1 MHYKKMKRVLAAA
14 CAAAVT
20 ASGFCPAAPVMAEEV
35 YSAEDAADSSVQPQA
50 SKETEAEDSTENMVL
65 YWSDDLEETTAV
77 SGTAANYWSD
87 GTAAKNWT
95 GLWQAKAFT
104 NEKAVISL
112 DRETF
117 ASGSQSVHYS
127 STDASGRISVSLGSA
142 LQNVDFTKNYIL
154 RARVKAENVTVSG
167 NNGFYMRGKANN
179 VTITPEGTR
188 VNGTT
193 DGWITY
199 EVPLRNLAAV
209 GGAQSG
215 SLALEIFFDYLTGDV
230 WFDSIE
236 LWQDYQIS
244 LSETE
249 KTIKP
254 GESFQLEVECDS
266 EEVDLSKVTWS
277 SSNPEAV
284 SVDENGMIT
293 AEKLGTAVITAK
305 LDDSHTAACTVQV
318 DDPEM
323 MAPQYAKMRS
333 RWTDRLTGNGSS
345 ITDDEDFQTS
355 MESMAQDAE
364 EAMENMADIPADGSH
379 VDALWSDLDLEIKY
393 VATSDASYT
402 EDLNTAYT
410 RLQAMATAYAA
421 ENCRLY
427 HDEDLKERI
436 LYALE
441 WLYDNGYNENYNV
454 EKQLYGNW
462 WHWEIGIPQALG
474 STVILMYDDLS
485 QEQIDKF
492 YATLYRFNQDPTV
505 VYKVQ
510 GWGTMEMTSAN
521 LMDTSLVAALR
532 SAIGNTQDG
541 IGAAVNALGTV
552 TGFVTEGDG
561 FYEDG
566 SCIQHSNLA
575 YTGGYGLTLLK
586 GIERI
591 LLLSN
596 DTAWQASADDLE
608 SVYTWIWEGY
618 RPLFADGAMMDMVS
632 GRSIARPSHTELE
645 TGRGILEAVV
655 LLADGAPEDR
665 KEQLLSFAKKQVL
678 AGAENLDTFYS
689 GMEASSMIAAKQ
701 LAADESLEA
710 DDGTPYT
717 KIFGSMDKAAV
728 HREGYTL
735 GISMFS
741 SRTGNFEYMNKEN
754 SKGWHI
760 SDGALFLY
768 NGDTGQFSNNYW
780 NTIDPHR
787 LPGITTDHTEGT
799 NYESGL
805 AYTSDKDYAGGSS
818 VDDLYATIAM
828 DFHGQNTD
836 LTAKKAWFAFDDE
849 VVALGTDISGITKD
863 TETIIENK
871 QIRDDGSNTL
881 VVDGEEAQAELGE
894 SGAAGAEY
902 AWIEGNNGTDSIGYY
917 FPEGEDLEI
926 KREARTGSFQDI
938 NGAVADGAAGSE
950 DVTRDYLSLAVS
962 HGDGTEGGAED
973 YAYVLL
979 PGRTKEQTAEYAS
992 GSEIEIISNTA
1003 EVQAAADRSSG
1014 VSGYQFWTAAS
1025 AGNVS
1030 ADQASSVTMKEEDGT
1045 LKLGISDPSQTQDSV
1060 TIHVSGYKNLQY
1072 VDGDQE
1078 VSVNVT
1084 ADGADITVDTSAAA
1098 GESFEL
1104 TLSYDAEKPETA
1116 VSTALLEYAIELAK
1130 DADLTDVVPAV
1141 VEKFNAA
1148 LANAEEIVE
1157 KVKAGDTSVTQ
1168 EMVEESWQELVRVMQ
1183 YLSFKQGDKTN
1194 LNKVIAMAESL
1205 DLGRYLLA
1213 GQDAFAE
1220 ALDGARA
1227 VAADENAMEKEIEQ
1241 AWKQLLDAMGNLRLK
1256 PDKGLLEELISQAQS
1271 VDTEAYTEE
1280 SVQALT
1286 AALADATAVF
1296 DNDQADKEQV
1306 EEAQSALKAALAGL
1320 TAKTEAGGSDTA
1332 GADTDTG
1339 NSGTGTAGSGNGTE
1353 STEAGGRDTGSTG
1366 SGSAGTVNSSADR
1379 AVKTGDSS
1387 PAVPLYAAAAALA
1400 LACAAGSGLG
1410 KQADRGRKESK
1421 DKE

>member
-1 MHYKKMKRVLAAA
+1 M
-14 CAAAVT
+14 
-20 ASGFCPAAPVMAEEV
+20 
-35 YSAEDAADSSVQPQA
+35 
-50 SKETEAEDSTENMVL
+50 
-65 YWSDDLEETTAV
+65 
-77 SGTAANYWSD
+77 
-87 GTAAKNWT
+87 
-95 GLWQAKAFT
+95 
-104 NEKAVISL
+104 
-112 DRETF
+112 
-117 ASGSQSVHYS
+117 
-127 STDASGRISVSLGSA
+127 
-142 LQNVDFTKNYIL
+142 
-154 RARVKAENVTVSG
+154 
-167 NNGFYMRGKANN
+167 
-179 VTITPEGTR
+179 
-188 VNGTT
+188 
-193 DGWITY
+193 
-199 EVPLRNLAAV
+199 
-209 GGAQSG
+209 
-215 SLALEIFFDYLTGDV
+215 

-254 GESFQLEVECDS
+254 GESFQLEVQCDS

-277 SSNPEAV
+277 SSNPDAV

-293 AEKLGTAVITAK
+293 AEALGTAVITAK
-305 LDDSHTAACTVQV
+305 LDESHTASCTVQV

-323 MAPQYAKMRS
+323 LAPQYAEMRS
-333 RWTDRLTGNGSS
+333 RWTERLTGNGSS

-355 MESMAQDAE
+355 METMAQDAE
-364 EAMENMADIPADGSH
+364 DAMENMADIPADGSH

-427 HDEDLKERI
+427 HNEDLKERI

-474 STVILMYDDLS
+474 STVILMYEDLT

-541 IGAAVNALGTV
+541 IGPAVNALGTV

-645 TGRGILEAVV
+645 TGRGILEAIV

-701 LAADESLEA
+701 LAADDSVEA

-717 KIFGSMDKAAV
+717 KIFGSMDKATI

-754 SKGWHI
+754 TKGWHI

-768 NGDTGQFSNNYW
+768 NGDAGQFSNNYW

-818 VDDLYATIAM
+818 VEDLYATIAM

-871 QIRDDGSNTL
+871 QIRDDGSNAL
-881 VVDGEEAQAELGE
+881 VVDGEETQAELGE
-894 SGAAGAEY
+894 SSAAGVEY
-902 AWIEGNNGTDSIGYY
+902 AWIEGNSGNDSIGYY

-962 HGDGTEGGAED
+962 HGDGTEEGAED

-979 PGRTKEQTAEYAS
+979 PGRTEEETAEYAS

-1014 VSGYQFWTAAS
+1014 ASGYQFWTAAS

-1078 VSVNVT
+1078 AVVNAT
-1084 ADGADITVDTSAAA
+1084 EDGVDITVDTSAGA
-1098 GESFEL
+1098 GKTYEL
-1104 TLSYDAEKPETA
+1104 TLTYEEEGAETS

-1148 LANAEEIVE
+1148 LSNAEEIVE
-1157 KVKAGDTSVTQ
+1157 KVKAGDTSITQ
-1168 EMVEESWQELVRVMQ
+1168 EMVDESWQELVRAMQ

-1205 DLGRYLLA
+1205 DLDGYLLA
-1213 GQDAFAE
+1213 GQDVFTE
-1220 ALDGARA
+1220 ALDSARA
-1227 VAADENAMEKEIEQ
+1227 VAADENAMEKEIEE
-1241 AWKQLLDAMGNLRLK
+1241 AWKQLLAAMGDLRLK
-1256 PDKGLLEELISQAQS
+1256 PDKELLDNLISQAQS
-1271 VDTEAYTEE
+1271 IDTSVYTEE

-1286 AALADATAVF
+1286 AALAEAAAVF
-1296 DNDQADKEQV
+1296 EDDQADKDQV
-1306 EEAQSALKAALAGL
+1306 TEAETALKAALEGLIESDKADENAGN
-1320 TAKTEAGGSDTA
+1320 G
-1332 GADTDTG
+1332 GADTGSSDDGSADAG
-1339 NSGTGTAGSGNGTE
+1339 NTDAGNAGAGNAGSGN
-1353 STEAGGRDTGSTG
+1353 ANTGNKDG
-1366 SGSAGTVNSSADR
+1366 QSGSAQNTDR
-1379 AVKTGDSS
+1379 AAKTGDSF
-1387 PAVPLYAAAAALA
+1387 PTVPLYAAAAALA
-1400 LACAAGSGLG
+1400 LACAAGLGLR
-1410 KQADRGRKESK
+1410 KQADRGRKESE
-1421 DKE
+1421 DKK

>member
-1 MHYKKMKRVLAAA
+1 M
-14 CAAAVT
+14 
-20 ASGFCPAAPVMAEEV
+20 
-35 YSAEDAADSSVQPQA
+35 
-50 SKETEAEDSTENMVL
+50 
-65 YWSDDLEETTAV
+65 
-77 SGTAANYWSD
+77 
-87 GTAAKNWT
+87 
-95 GLWQAKAFT
+95 
-104 NEKAVISL
+104 
-112 DRETF
+112 
-117 ASGSQSVHYS
+117 
-127 STDASGRISVSLGSA
+127 
-142 LQNVDFTKNYIL
+142 
-154 RARVKAENVTVSG
+154 
-167 NNGFYMRGKANN
+167 
-179 VTITPEGTR
+179 
-188 VNGTT
+188 
-193 DGWITY
+193 
-199 EVPLRNLAAV
+199 
-209 GGAQSG
+209 
-215 SLALEIFFDYLTGDV
+215 

-254 GESFQLEVECDS
+254 GESFQLEVQCDS
-266 EEVDLSKVTWS
+266 EKVDLSKVTWS
-277 SSNPEAV
+277 SSNPDAV

-293 AEKLGTAVITAK
+293 AEALGTAVITAK
-305 LDDSHTAACTVQV
+305 LDESHTASCTVQV

-323 MAPQYAKMRS
+323 LAPQYAEMRS
-333 RWTDRLTGNGSS
+333 RWTERLTGNGSS

-355 MESMAQDAE
+355 METMAQDAE
-364 EAMENMADIPADGSH
+364 DAMENMADIPADGSH

-427 HDEDLKERI
+427 HNEDLKERI

-474 STVILMYDDLS
+474 STVILMYEDLT

-645 TGRGILEAVV
+645 TGRGILEAIV

-701 LAADESLEA
+701 LAADDSVEA

-717 KIFGSMDKAAV
+717 KIFGSMDKATI

-754 SKGWHI
+754 TKGWHI

-768 NGDTGQFSNNYW
+768 NGDAGQFSNNYW

-818 VDDLYATIAM
+818 VEDLYATIAM

-871 QIRDDGSNTL
+871 QIRDDGSNAL
-881 VVDGEEAQAELGE
+881 VVDGEETQAELGE
-894 SGAAGAEY
+894 SSAAGVEY
-902 AWIEGNNGTDSIGYY
+902 AWIEENSGTDSIGYY

-962 HGDGTEGGAED
+962 HGDGTEEGAED

-979 PGRTKEQTAEYAS
+979 PGRTEEETAEYAS

-1014 VSGYQFWTAAS
+1014 ASGYQFWTAAS

-1078 VSVNVT
+1078 AVVNAT
-1084 ADGADITVDTSAAA
+1084 EDGVDITVDTSAGA
-1098 GESFEL
+1098 GKTYEL
-1104 TLSYDAEKPETA
+1104 TLTYEEEGAETS

-1148 LANAEEIVE
+1148 LSNAEEIVE
-1157 KVKAGDTSVTQ
+1157 KVKAGDTSITQ
-1168 EMVEESWQELVRVMQ
+1168 EMVDESWQELVRAMQ

-1205 DLGRYLLA
+1205 DLDGYLLA
-1213 GQDAFAE
+1213 GQDVFTE
-1220 ALDGARA
+1220 ALDSARA
-1227 VAADENAMEKEIEQ
+1227 VAADENAMEKEIEE
-1241 AWKQLLDAMGNLRLK
+1241 AWKQLLAAMGDLRLK
-1256 PDKGLLEELISQAQS
+1256 PDKELLDNLISQAQS
-1271 VDTEAYTEE
+1271 IDTSVYTEE

-1286 AALADATAVF
+1286 AALAEAAAVF
-1296 DNDQADKEQV
+1296 EDDQADKDQV
-1306 EEAQSALKAALAGL
+1306 TEAETALKAALEGLIESDKADENAGN
-1320 TAKTEAGGSDTA
+1320 G
-1332 GADTDTG
+1332 GADTGSSDDGSADAG
-1339 NSGTGTAGSGNGTE
+1339 NTDAGNAGAGNTGSGN
-1353 STEAGGRDTGSTG
+1353 ANTGNKDG
-1366 SGSAGTVNSSADR
+1366 QNGSAQNTDR
-1379 AVKTGDSS
+1379 AAKTGDSF
-1387 PAVPLYAAAAALA
+1387 PTVPLYAAAAALA
-1400 LACAAGSGLG
+1400 LACAAGSGLR
-1410 KQADRGRKESK
+1410 KQADRGRKESE
-1421 DKE
+1421 DKK

>member
-1 MHYKKMKRVLAAA
+1 M
-14 CAAAVT
+14 
-20 ASGFCPAAPVMAEEV
+20 
-35 YSAEDAADSSVQPQA
+35 
-50 SKETEAEDSTENMVL
+50 
-65 YWSDDLEETTAV
+65 
-77 SGTAANYWSD
+77 
-87 GTAAKNWT
+87 
-95 GLWQAKAFT
+95 
-104 NEKAVISL
+104 
-112 DRETF
+112 
-117 ASGSQSVHYS
+117 
-127 STDASGRISVSLGSA
+127 
-142 LQNVDFTKNYIL
+142 
-154 RARVKAENVTVSG
+154 
-167 NNGFYMRGKANN
+167 
-179 VTITPEGTR
+179 
-188 VNGTT
+188 
-193 DGWITY
+193 
-199 EVPLRNLAAV
+199 
-209 GGAQSG
+209 
-215 SLALEIFFDYLTGDV
+215 

-254 GESFQLEVECDS
+254 GESFQLEVQCDS

-277 SSNPEAV
+277 SSNPDAV

-293 AEKLGTAVITAK
+293 AEALGTAVITAK
-305 LDDSHTAACTVQV
+305 LDESHTASCTVQV

-323 MAPQYAKMRS
+323 LAPQYAEMRS
-333 RWTDRLTGNGSS
+333 RWTERLTGNGSS

-355 MESMAQDAE
+355 METMAQDAE
-364 EAMENMADIPADGSH
+364 DAMENMADIPADGSH

-427 HDEDLKERI
+427 HNEDLKERI

-474 STVILMYDDLS
+474 STVILMYEDLT

-645 TGRGILEAVV
+645 TGRGILEAIV
-655 LLADGAPEDR
+655 LLADGAPDDR
-665 KEQLLSFAKKQVL
+665 KEQLLSFAKKQML

-701 LAADESLEA
+701 LAADDSVEA

-717 KIFGSMDKAAV
+717 KIFGSMDKATI

-754 SKGWHI
+754 TKGWHI

-768 NGDTGQFSNNYW
+768 NGDAGQFSNNYW

-818 VDDLYATIAM
+818 VEDLYATIAM

-871 QIRDDGSNTL
+871 QIRDDGSNAL
-881 VVDGEEAQAELGE
+881 VVDGEETQAELGE
-894 SGAAGAEY
+894 SSAAGVEY
-902 AWIEGNNGTDSIGYY
+902 AWIEGNSGTDSIGYY

-962 HGDGTEGGAED
+962 HGDGTEEGAED

-979 PGRTKEQTAEYAS
+979 PGRTEEETAEYAS

-1014 VSGYQFWTAAS
+1014 ASGYQFWTAAS

-1078 VSVNVT
+1078 AVVNAT
-1084 ADGADITVDTSAAA
+1084 EDGVDITVDTSAGA
-1098 GESFEL
+1098 GKTYEL
-1104 TLSYDAEKPETA
+1104 TLTYEEEGAETS

-1148 LANAEEIVE
+1148 LSNAEEIVE

-1168 EMVEESWQELVRVMQ
+1168 EMVDESWQELVRAMQ

-1205 DLGRYLLA
+1205 DLDGYLLA
-1213 GQDAFAE
+1213 GQDVFTE
-1220 ALDGARA
+1220 ALDSARA
-1227 VAADENAMEKEIEQ
+1227 VAADENAMEKEIEE
-1241 AWKQLLDAMGNLRLK
+1241 AWKQLLAAMGDLRLK
-1256 PDKGLLEELISQAQS
+1256 PDKELLDNLISQAQS
-1271 VDTEAYTEE
+1271 IDTSVYTEE

-1286 AALADATAVF
+1286 AALAEAAAVF
-1296 DNDQADKEQV
+1296 EDDQADKDQV
-1306 EEAQSALKAALAGL
+1306 TEAETALKAALEGLIESDKADENAGN
-1320 TAKTEAGGSDTA
+1320 G
-1332 GADTDTG
+1332 GADTGSSDDGSADAG
-1339 NSGTGTAGSGNGTE
+1339 NTDAGNAGAGNTGSGN
-1353 STEAGGRDTGSTG
+1353 ANTGNKDG
-1366 SGSAGTVNSSADR
+1366 QNGSAQNTDR
-1379 AVKTGDSS
+1379 AAKTGDSF
-1387 PAVPLYAAAAALA
+1387 PTVPLYAAAAALA
-1400 LACAAGSGLG
+1400 LACAAGSGLR
-1410 KQADRGRKESK
+1410 KQADRGRKESE
-1421 DKE
+1421 DKK

>member
-1 MHYKKMKRVLAAA
+1 M
-14 CAAAVT
+14 
-20 ASGFCPAAPVMAEEV
+20 
-35 YSAEDAADSSVQPQA
+35 Q
-50 SKETEAEDSTENMVL
+50 
-65 YWSDDLEETTAV
+65 
-77 SGTAANYWSD
+77 
-87 GTAAKNWT
+87 
-95 GLWQAKAFT
+95 
-104 NEKAVISL
+104 
-112 DRETF
+112 
-117 ASGSQSVHYS
+117 
-127 STDASGRISVSLGSA
+127 
-142 LQNVDFTKNYIL
+142 
-154 RARVKAENVTVSG
+154 
-167 NNGFYMRGKANN
+167 
-179 VTITPEGTR
+179 
-188 VNGTT
+188 
-193 DGWITY
+193 
-199 EVPLRNLAAV
+199 
-209 GGAQSG
+209 
-215 SLALEIFFDYLTGDV
+215 
-230 WFDSIE
+230 
-236 LWQDYQIS
+236 
-244 LSETE
+244 
-249 KTIKP
+249 
-254 GESFQLEVECDS
+254 CDS

-277 SSNPEAV
+277 SSNPDAV

-293 AEKLGTAVITAK
+293 AEALGTAVITAK
-305 LDDSHTAACTVQV
+305 LDESHTASCTVQV

-323 MAPQYAKMRS
+323 LAPQYAEMRS
-333 RWTDRLTGNGSS
+333 RWTERLTGNGSS

-355 MESMAQDAE
+355 METMAQDAE
-364 EAMENMADIPADGSH
+364 DAMENMADIPADGSH

-427 HDEDLKERI
+427 HNEDLKERI

-474 STVILMYDDLS
+474 STVILMYEDLT

-645 TGRGILEAVV
+645 TGRGILEAIV

-701 LAADESLEA
+701 LAADDSVEA

-717 KIFGSMDKAAV
+717 KIFGSMDKATI

-754 SKGWHI
+754 TKGWHI

-768 NGDTGQFSNNYW
+768 NGDAGQFSNNYW

-818 VDDLYATIAM
+818 VEDLYATIAM

-871 QIRDDGSNTL
+871 QIRDDGSNAL
-881 VVDGEEAQAELGE
+881 VVDGEETQAELGE
-894 SGAAGAEY
+894 SSAAGVEY
-902 AWIEGNNGTDSIGYY
+902 AWIEGNSGTDSIGYY

-962 HGDGTEGGAED
+962 HGDGTEEGAED

-979 PGRTKEQTAEYAS
+979 PGRTEEETAEYAS

-1014 VSGYQFWTAAS
+1014 ASGYQFWTAAS

-1078 VSVNVT
+1078 AVVNAT
-1084 ADGADITVDTSAAA
+1084 EDGVDITVDTSAGA
-1098 GESFEL
+1098 GKTYEL
-1104 TLSYDAEKPETA
+1104 TLTYEEEGSETS

-1148 LANAEEIVE
+1148 LSNAEEIVE
-1157 KVKAGDTSVTQ
+1157 KVKAGDTSITQ
-1168 EMVEESWQELVRVMQ
+1168 EMVDESWQELVRAMQ

-1205 DLGRYLLA
+1205 DLDGYLLA
-1213 GQDAFAE
+1213 GQDVFTE
-1220 ALDGARA
+1220 ALDSARA
-1227 VAADENAMEKEIEQ
+1227 VAADENAMEKEIEE
-1241 AWKQLLDAMGNLRLK
+1241 AWKQLLAAMGDLRLK
-1256 PDKGLLEELISQAQS
+1256 PDKELLDNLISQAQS
-1271 VDTEAYTEE
+1271 IDTSVYTEE

-1286 AALADATAVF
+1286 AALAEAAAVF
-1296 DNDQADKEQV
+1296 EDDQADKDQV
-1306 EEAQSALKAALAGL
+1306 TEAETALKAALEGLIESDKADENAGN
-1320 TAKTEAGGSDTA
+1320 G
-1332 GADTDTG
+1332 GADTGSSDDGSADAGNTDAGNAGAGNTGSENANTG
-1339 NSGTGTAGSGNGTE
+1339 NKDGQ
-1353 STEAGGRDTGSTG
+1353 
-1366 SGSAGTVNSSADR
+1366 SGSAQNTDR
-1379 AVKTGDSS
+1379 AAKTGDSF
-1387 PAVPLYAAAAALA
+1387 PTVPLYAAAAALA
-1400 LACAAGSGLG
+1400 LACAAGSGLR
-1410 KQADRGRKESK
+1410 KQADRGRKESE
-1421 DKE
+1421 DKK

>member
-1 MHYKKMKRVLAAA
+1 M
-14 CAAAVT
+14 
-20 ASGFCPAAPVMAEEV
+20 
-35 YSAEDAADSSVQPQA
+35 
-50 SKETEAEDSTENMVL
+50 
-65 YWSDDLEETTAV
+65 
-77 SGTAANYWSD
+77 
-87 GTAAKNWT
+87 
-95 GLWQAKAFT
+95 
-104 NEKAVISL
+104 
-112 DRETF
+112 
-117 ASGSQSVHYS
+117 
-127 STDASGRISVSLGSA
+127 
-142 LQNVDFTKNYIL
+142 
-154 RARVKAENVTVSG
+154 
-167 NNGFYMRGKANN
+167 
-179 VTITPEGTR
+179 
-188 VNGTT
+188 
-193 DGWITY
+193 
-199 EVPLRNLAAV
+199 
-209 GGAQSG
+209 
-215 SLALEIFFDYLTGDV
+215 

-254 GESFQLEVECDS
+254 GESFQLEVQCDS

-277 SSNPEAV
+277 SSNQDAV

-293 AEKLGTAVITAK
+293 AEALGTAVITAK
-305 LDDSHTAACTVQV
+305 LDESHTASCTVQV

-323 MAPQYAKMRS
+323 LAPQYAEMRS
-333 RWTDRLTGNGSS
+333 RWTERLTGNGSS

-355 MESMAQDAE
+355 METMAQDAE
-364 EAMENMADIPADGSH
+364 DAMENMADIPADGSH

-427 HDEDLKERI
+427 HNEDLKERI

-474 STVILMYDDLS
+474 STVILMYEYLT

-645 TGRGILEAVV
+645 TGRGILEAIV

-701 LAADESLEA
+701 LAADDSVEA

-717 KIFGSMDKAAV
+717 KIFGSMDKATI

-754 SKGWHI
+754 TKGWHI

-768 NGDTGQFSNNYW
+768 NGDAGQFSNNYW

-818 VDDLYATIAM
+818 VEDLYATIAM

-871 QIRDDGSNTL
+871 QIRDDGSNAL
-881 VVDGEEAQAELGE
+881 VVDGEETQAELGE
-894 SGAAGAEY
+894 SSAAGVEY
-902 AWIEGNNGTDSIGYY
+902 AWIEGNSGTDSIGYY

-962 HGDGTEGGAED
+962 HGDGAED

-979 PGRTKEQTAEYAS
+979 PGRTEEETAEYAS

-1014 VSGYQFWTAAS
+1014 ASGYQFWTAAS

-1078 VSVNVT
+1078 AVVNAT
-1084 ADGADITVDTSAAA
+1084 EDGVDITVDTSAGA
-1098 GESFEL
+1098 GKTYEL
-1104 TLSYDAEKPETA
+1104 TLTYEEEGSETS

-1148 LANAEEIVE
+1148 LSNAEEIVE
-1157 KVKAGDTSVTQ
+1157 KVKAGDTSITQ
-1168 EMVEESWQELVRVMQ
+1168 EMVDESWQELVRAMQ

-1205 DLGRYLLA
+1205 DLDGYLLA
-1213 GQDAFAE
+1213 GQDVFTE
-1220 ALDGARA
+1220 ALGSARA
-1227 VAADENAMEKEIEQ
+1227 VAADENAMEKEIEE
-1241 AWKQLLDAMGNLRLK
+1241 AGKQLLAAMGDLRLK
-1256 PDKGLLEELISQAQS
+1256 PDKELLDNLISQAQS
-1271 VDTEAYTEE
+1271 IDTSVYTEE

-1286 AALADATAVF
+1286 AALAEAAAVF
-1296 DNDQADKEQV
+1296 EDDQADKDQV
-1306 EEAQSALKAALAGL
+1306 AEAETALKAALEGLIESDKADENAGN
-1320 TAKTEAGGSDTA
+1320 G
-1332 GADTDTG
+1332 GADTGSSDDGSADAGSTDAG
-1339 NSGTGTAGSGNGTE
+1339 NAGAGNAGSGN
-1353 STEAGGRDTGSTG
+1353 ANTGNKDG
-1366 SGSAGTVNSSADR
+1366 QSGSAQNTDR
-1379 AVKTGDSS
+1379 AAKTGDSF
-1387 PAVPLYAAAAALA
+1387 PTVPLYAAAAALA
-1400 LACAAGSGLG
+1400 LACAAGSGLR
-1410 KQADRGRKESK
+1410 KQADRGRKESE
-1421 DKE
+1421 DKK

>member
-1 MHYKKMKRVLAAA
+1 M
-14 CAAAVT
+14 
-20 ASGFCPAAPVMAEEV
+20 
-35 YSAEDAADSSVQPQA
+35 
-50 SKETEAEDSTENMVL
+50 
-65 YWSDDLEETTAV
+65 
-77 SGTAANYWSD
+77 
-87 GTAAKNWT
+87 
-95 GLWQAKAFT
+95 
-104 NEKAVISL
+104 
-112 DRETF
+112 
-117 ASGSQSVHYS
+117 
-127 STDASGRISVSLGSA
+127 
-142 LQNVDFTKNYIL
+142 
-154 RARVKAENVTVSG
+154 
-167 NNGFYMRGKANN
+167 
-179 VTITPEGTR
+179 
-188 VNGTT
+188 
-193 DGWITY
+193 
-199 EVPLRNLAAV
+199 
-209 GGAQSG
+209 
-215 SLALEIFFDYLTGDV
+215 

-254 GESFQLEVECDS
+254 GESFQLEVQCDS

-277 SSNPEAV
+277 SSNPDAV

-293 AEKLGTAVITAK
+293 AEALGTAVITAK
-305 LDDSHTAACTVQV
+305 LDESHTASCTVQV

-323 MAPQYAKMRS
+323 LAPQYAEMRS
-333 RWTDRLTGNGSS
+333 RWTERLTGNGSS

-355 MESMAQDAE
+355 METMAQDAE
-364 EAMENMADIPADGSH
+364 DAMENMADIPADGSH
-379 VDALWSDLDLEIKY
+379 VDAHWSDHDLENKY
-393 VATSDASYT
+393 VATSNATYT

-427 HDEDLKERI
+427 HNEDLKERI

-474 STVILMYDDLS
+474 STVILMYEDLT

-645 TGRGILEAVV
+645 TGRGILEAIV
-655 LLADGAPEDR
+655 LLADGAPDDR
-665 KEQLLSFAKKQVL
+665 KEQLLSFAKKQML

-701 LAADESLEA
+701 LAADDSVEA

-717 KIFGSMDKAAV
+717 KIFGSMDKATI

-754 SKGWHI
+754 TKGWHI

-768 NGDTGQFSNNYW
+768 NGDAGQFSNNYW

-818 VDDLYATIAM
+818 VEDLYATIAM

-871 QIRDDGSNTL
+871 QIRDDGSNAL
-881 VVDGEEAQAELGE
+881 VVDGEETQAELGE
-894 SGAAGAEY
+894 SSAAGVEY
-902 AWIEGNNGTDSIGYY
+902 AWIEGNSGTDSIGYY

-962 HGDGTEGGAED
+962 HGDGTEEGAED

-979 PGRTKEQTAEYAS
+979 PGRTEEETAEYAS

-1014 VSGYQFWTAAS
+1014 ASGYQFWTAAS

-1078 VSVNVT
+1078 AVVNAT
-1084 ADGADITVDTSAAA
+1084 EDGVDITVDTSAGA
-1098 GESFEL
+1098 GKTYEL
-1104 TLSYDAEKPETA
+1104 TLTYEEEGSETS

-1148 LANAEEIVE
+1148 LSNAEEIVE

-1168 EMVEESWQELVRVMQ
+1168 EMVDESWQELVRAMQ

-1205 DLGRYLLA
+1205 DLDGYLLA
-1213 GQDAFAE
+1213 GQDVFTE
-1220 ALDGARA
+1220 ALDSARA
-1227 VAADENAMEKEIEQ
+1227 VAADENAMEKEIEE
-1241 AWKQLLDAMGNLRLK
+1241 AWKQLLAAMGDLRLK
-1256 PDKGLLEELISQAQS
+1256 PDKELLDNLISQAQS
-1271 VDTEAYTEE
+1271 IDTSVYTEE

-1286 AALADATAVF
+1286 AALAEAAAVF
-1296 DNDQADKEQV
+1296 EDDQADKDQV
-1306 EEAQSALKAALAGL
+1306 TEAETALKAALEGLIESDKADENAGN
-1320 TAKTEAGGSDTA
+1320 G
-1332 GADTDTG
+1332 GADTGSSDDGSADAG
-1339 NSGTGTAGSGNGTE
+1339 NTDAGNAGAGNTGSGN
-1353 STEAGGRDTGSTG
+1353 ANTGNKDG
-1366 SGSAGTVNSSADR
+1366 QSGSAQNTDR
-1379 AVKTGDSS
+1379 AAKTGDSF
-1387 PAVPLYAAAAALA
+1387 PTVPLYAAAAALA
-1400 LACAAGSGLG
+1400 LACAAGSGLR
-1410 KQADRGRKESK
+1410 KQADRGRKESE
-1421 DKE
+1421 DKK

>member
-1 MHYKKMKRVLAAA
+1 M
-14 CAAAVT
+14 
-20 ASGFCPAAPVMAEEV
+20 
-35 YSAEDAADSSVQPQA
+35 
-50 SKETEAEDSTENMVL
+50 
-65 YWSDDLEETTAV
+65 
-77 SGTAANYWSD
+77 
-87 GTAAKNWT
+87 
-95 GLWQAKAFT
+95 
-104 NEKAVISL
+104 
-112 DRETF
+112 
-117 ASGSQSVHYS
+117 
-127 STDASGRISVSLGSA
+127 
-142 LQNVDFTKNYIL
+142 
-154 RARVKAENVTVSG
+154 
-167 NNGFYMRGKANN
+167 
-179 VTITPEGTR
+179 
-188 VNGTT
+188 
-193 DGWITY
+193 
-199 EVPLRNLAAV
+199 
-209 GGAQSG
+209 
-215 SLALEIFFDYLTGDV
+215 

-254 GESFQLEVECDS
+254 GESFQLEVQCDS

-277 SSNPEAV
+277 SSNPDAV

-293 AEKLGTAVITAK
+293 AEALGTAVITAK
-305 LDDSHTAACTVQV
+305 LDESHTASCTVQV

-323 MAPQYAKMRS
+323 LAPQYAEMRS
-333 RWTDRLTGNGSS
+333 RWTERLTGNGSS

-355 MESMAQDAE
+355 METMAQDAE
-364 EAMENMADIPADGSH
+364 DAMENMADIPADGSH

-427 HDEDLKERI
+427 HNEDLKERI

-474 STVILMYDDLS
+474 STVILMYEDLT

-645 TGRGILEAVV
+645 TGRGILEAIV

-701 LAADESLEA
+701 LAADDSVEA

-717 KIFGSMDKAAV
+717 KIFGSMDKATI

-754 SKGWHI
+754 TKGWHI

-768 NGDTGQFSNNYW
+768 NGDAGQFSNNYW

-818 VDDLYATIAM
+818 VEDLYATIAM

-871 QIRDDGSNTL
+871 QIRDDGSNAL
-881 VVDGEEAQAELGE
+881 VVDGEETQAELGE
-894 SGAAGAEY
+894 SNAAGVEY
-902 AWIEGNNGTDSIGYY
+902 AWIEGNSGTDSIGYY

-962 HGDGTEGGAED
+962 HGDGTEEGAED
-973 YAYVLL
+973 CAYVLL
-979 PGRTKEQTAEYAS
+979 PGRTEEETAEYAS

-1014 VSGYQFWTAAS
+1014 ASGYQFWTAAS

-1078 VSVNVT
+1078 AVVNAT
-1084 ADGADITVDTSAAA
+1084 EDGVDITVDTSAGA
-1098 GESFEL
+1098 GKTYEL
-1104 TLSYDAEKPETA
+1104 TLTYEEEGSEIS

-1148 LANAEEIVE
+1148 LSNAEEIVE

-1168 EMVEESWQELVRVMQ
+1168 EMVDESWQELVRAMQ

-1205 DLGRYLLA
+1205 DLDGYLLA
-1213 GQDAFAE
+1213 GQDVFTE
-1220 ALDGARA
+1220 ALDSARA
-1227 VAADENAMEKEIEQ
+1227 VAADENAMEKEIEE
-1241 AWKQLLDAMGNLRLK
+1241 AWKQLLAAMGDLRLK
-1256 PDKGLLEELISQAQS
+1256 PDKELLDNLISQAQS
-1271 VDTEAYTEE
+1271 IDTSVYTEE

-1286 AALADATAVF
+1286 AALAEAAAVF
-1296 DNDQADKEQV
+1296 EDDQADKDQV
-1306 EEAQSALKAALAGL
+1306 AEAETALKAALEGLIESDKADENAGN
-1320 TAKTEAGGSDTA
+1320 G
-1332 GADTDTG
+1332 GADTGSSDDGSADAG
-1339 NSGTGTAGSGNGTE
+1339 NTDAGNAGAGNAGSGN
-1353 STEAGGRDTGSTG
+1353 ANTGNKDG
-1366 SGSAGTVNSSADR
+1366 QSGSAQNTDR
-1379 AVKTGDSS
+1379 AAKTGDSF
-1387 PAVPLYAAAAALA
+1387 PTVPLYAAAAALA
-1400 LACAAGSGLG
+1400 LACAAGSGLR
-1410 KQADRGRKESK
+1410 KQADRGRKESE
-1421 DKE
+1421 DKK

>member
-1 MHYKKMKRVLAAA
+1 M
-14 CAAAVT
+14 
-20 ASGFCPAAPVMAEEV
+20 
-35 YSAEDAADSSVQPQA
+35 
-50 SKETEAEDSTENMVL
+50 
-65 YWSDDLEETTAV
+65 
-77 SGTAANYWSD
+77 
-87 GTAAKNWT
+87 
-95 GLWQAKAFT
+95 
-104 NEKAVISL
+104 
-112 DRETF
+112 
-117 ASGSQSVHYS
+117 
-127 STDASGRISVSLGSA
+127 
-142 LQNVDFTKNYIL
+142 
-154 RARVKAENVTVSG
+154 
-167 NNGFYMRGKANN
+167 
-179 VTITPEGTR
+179 
-188 VNGTT
+188 
-193 DGWITY
+193 
-199 EVPLRNLAAV
+199 
-209 GGAQSG
+209 
-215 SLALEIFFDYLTGDV
+215 

-254 GESFQLEVECDS
+254 GESFQLEVQCDS

-277 SSNPEAV
+277 SSNPDAV

-293 AEKLGTAVITAK
+293 AEALGTAVITAK
-305 LDDSHTAACTVQV
+305 LDESHTASCTVQV

-323 MAPQYAKMRS
+323 LAPQYAEMRS
-333 RWTDRLTGNGSS
+333 RWTERLTGNGSS

-355 MESMAQDAE
+355 METMAQDAE
-364 EAMENMADIPADGSH
+364 DAMENMADIPADGSH

-427 HDEDLKERI
+427 HNEDLKERI

-474 STVILMYDDLS
+474 STVILMYEDLT

-645 TGRGILEAVV
+645 TGRGILEAIV

-701 LAADESLEA
+701 LAADDSVEA

-717 KIFGSMDKAAV
+717 KIFGSMDKATI

-754 SKGWHI
+754 TKGWHI

-768 NGDTGQFSNNYW
+768 NGDAGQFSNNYW

-818 VDDLYATIAM
+818 VEDLYATIAM

-871 QIRDDGSNTL
+871 QIRDDGSNAL
-881 VVDGEEAQAELGE
+881 VVDGEEIQAELGE
-894 SGAAGAEY
+894 SSAAGVEY
-902 AWIEGNNGTDSIGYY
+902 AWIEGNSGTDSIGYY

-962 HGDGTEGGAED
+962 HGDGTEEGAED

-979 PGRTKEQTAEYAS
+979 PGRTEEETAEYAS

-1014 VSGYQFWTAAS
+1014 ASGYQFWTAAS

-1078 VSVNVT
+1078 AVVNAT
-1084 ADGADITVDTSAAA
+1084 EDGVDITVDTSAGA
-1098 GESFEL
+1098 GKTYEL
-1104 TLSYDAEKPETA
+1104 TLTYEEEGAETS

-1148 LANAEEIVE
+1148 LSNAEEIVE
-1157 KVKAGDTSVTQ
+1157 KVKAGDTSITQ
-1168 EMVEESWQELVRVMQ
+1168 EMVDESWQELVRAMQ

-1205 DLGRYLLA
+1205 DLDGYLLA
-1213 GQDAFAE
+1213 GQDVFTE
-1220 ALDGARA
+1220 ALDSARA
-1227 VAADENAMEKEIEQ
+1227 VAADENAMEKEIEE
-1241 AWKQLLDAMGNLRLK
+1241 AWKQLLAAMGDLRLK
-1256 PDKGLLEELISQAQS
+1256 PDKELLDNLISQAQS
-1271 VDTEAYTEE
+1271 IDTSVYTEE

-1286 AALADATAVF
+1286 AALAEAAAVF
-1296 DNDQADKEQV
+1296 EDDQADKDQV
-1306 EEAQSALKAALAGL
+1306 TEAETALKAALEGLIESDKADENAGN
-1320 TAKTEAGGSDTA
+1320 G
-1332 GADTDTG
+1332 GADTGSSDDGSADAG
-1339 NSGTGTAGSGNGTE
+1339 NTDAGNAGAGNAGSGN
-1353 STEAGGRDTGSTG
+1353 ANTGNKDG
-1366 SGSAGTVNSSADR
+1366 QSGSAQNTDR
-1379 AVKTGDSS
+1379 AAKTGDSF
-1387 PAVPLYAAAAALA
+1387 PTVPLYAAAAALA
-1400 LACAAGSGLG
+1400 LACAAGSGLR
-1410 KQADRGRKESK
+1410 KQADRGRKESE
-1421 DKE
+1421 DKK

>member
-1 MHYKKMKRVLAAA
+1 MKLKKVNRLLALA

-20 ASGFCPAAPVMAEEV
+20 ASGFCPAAPVKAEGTSGMAE
-35 YSAEDAADSSVQPQA
+35 AEISGQQGAGDISTQ
-50 SKETEAEDSTENMVL
+50 TEDSTENMIL
-65 YWSDDLEETTAV
+65 YWSDDLEETAAV
-77 SGTAANYWSD
+77 SGTAASYWAG

-112 DRETF
+112 DKETF

-142 LQNVDFTKNYIL
+142 LQNVDFTKNYVL
-154 RARVKAENVTVSG
+154 RAKVKAENVTVSG

-199 EVPLRNLAAV
+199 DVPLRNLESV

-215 SLALEIFFDYLTGDV
+215 ALALEIFFDYLTGDV

-254 GESFQLEVECDS
+254 GESFQLEVQCDS

-293 AEKLGTAVITAK
+293 AKKLGTAVITAK

-323 MAPQYAKMRS
+323 LAPQYEEMRS

-474 STVILMYDDLS
+474 STVILMYEDLS

-552 TGFVTEGDG
+552 TGFVTDGDG

-678 AGAENLDTFYS
+678 AGAESLDTFYS

-701 LAADESLEA
+701 LAADDSIEA

-728 HREGYTL
+728 HRDGYTL

-754 SKGWHI
+754 TKGWHI

-805 AYTSDKDYAGGSS
+805 AYTSDRDYAGGSS
-818 VDDLYATIAM
+818 VDDLYATVAM

-962 HGDGTEGGAED
+962 HGDGAED

-979 PGRTKEQTAEYAS
+979 PGRTEEETAEYAS

-1003 EVQAAADRSSG
+1003 EVQAVADRSSG
-1014 VSGYQFWTAAS
+1014 ASGYQFWTAAS

-1045 LKLGISDPSQTQDSV
+1045 LKLGVSDPSQTQDSV

-1116 VSTALLEYAIELAK
+1116 VSTAVLEYAIELAK
-1130 DADLTDVVPAV
+1130 DADLTDVVPAAA
-1141 VEKFNAA
+1141 EKFNAA

-1157 KVKAGDTSVTQ
+1157 QVKAGDTSVTQ
-1168 EMVEESWQELVRVMQ
+1168 EMVDESWQELVRAMQ

-1205 DLGRYLLA
+1205 DLDRYLLA
-1213 GQDAFAE
+1213 GQDAFTE
-1220 ALDGARA
+1220 ALDTARA
-1227 VAADENAMEKEIEQ
+1227 AAADENAMEKEIEE
-1241 AWKQLLDAMGNLRLK
+1241 AWRELLAAMGNLRLK
-1256 PDKGLLEELISQAQS
+1256 PSKELLEDLISQAQS
-1271 VDTEAYTEE
+1271 VDTAVYTEE

-1286 AALADATAVF
+1286 AALADAVAVF
-1296 DNDQADKEQV
+1296 DDDQADKEQV

-1332 GADTDTG
+1332 GADTGTG
-1339 NSGTGTAGSGNGTE
+1339 NSGTGSGTGAE
-1353 STEAGGRDTGSTG
+1353 STEAGGRDAGSTG

-1400 LACAAGSGLG
+1400 LVCAAGSGLG

>member
-1 MHYKKMKRVLAAA
+1 M
-14 CAAAVT
+14 
-20 ASGFCPAAPVMAEEV
+20 
-35 YSAEDAADSSVQPQA
+35 
-50 SKETEAEDSTENMVL
+50 
-65 YWSDDLEETTAV
+65 
-77 SGTAANYWSD
+77 
-87 GTAAKNWT
+87 
-95 GLWQAKAFT
+95 
-104 NEKAVISL
+104 
-112 DRETF
+112 
-117 ASGSQSVHYS
+117 
-127 STDASGRISVSLGSA
+127 
-142 LQNVDFTKNYIL
+142 
-154 RARVKAENVTVSG
+154 
-167 NNGFYMRGKANN
+167 
-179 VTITPEGTR
+179 
-188 VNGTT
+188 
-193 DGWITY
+193 
-199 EVPLRNLAAV
+199 
-209 GGAQSG
+209 
-215 SLALEIFFDYLTGDV
+215 

-244 LSETE
+244 LGETE

-254 GESFQLEVECDS
+254 GESFQLEVQCDS

-277 SSNPEAV
+277 SSNPDAV

-293 AEKLGTAVITAK
+293 AEALGTAVITAK
-305 LDDSHTAACTVQV
+305 LDESHTASCTVQV

-323 MAPQYAKMRS
+323 LAPQYAEMRS
-333 RWTDRLTGNGSS
+333 RWTERLTGNGSS

-355 MESMAQDAE
+355 METMAQDAE
-364 EAMENMADIPADGSH
+364 DAMENMADIPADGSH

-427 HDEDLKERI
+427 HNEDLKERI

-474 STVILMYDDLS
+474 STVILMYEDLT

-645 TGRGILEAVV
+645 TGRGILEAIV

-701 LAADESLEA
+701 LAADDSVEA

-717 KIFGSMDKAAV
+717 KIFGSMDKATI

-754 SKGWHI
+754 TKGWHI

-768 NGDTGQFSNNYW
+768 NGDAGQFSNNYW

-818 VDDLYATIAM
+818 VEDLYATIAM

-871 QIRDDGSNTL
+871 QIRDDGSNAL
-881 VVDGEEAQAELGE
+881 VVDGEETQAELGE
-894 SGAAGAEY
+894 SSAAGVEY
-902 AWIEGNNGTDSIGYY
+902 AWIEGNSGTDSIGYY

-962 HGDGTEGGAED
+962 HGDGTEEGAED

-979 PGRTKEQTAEYAS
+979 PGRTEEETAEYAS

-1014 VSGYQFWTAAS
+1014 ASGYQFWTAAS

-1078 VSVNVT
+1078 AVVNAT
-1084 ADGADITVDTSAAA
+1084 EDGVDITVNTSAGA
-1098 GESFEL
+1098 GKTYEL
-1104 TLSYDAEKPETA
+1104 TLTYEEEGAETS

-1148 LANAEEIVE
+1148 LSNAEEIVE
-1157 KVKAGDTSVTQ
+1157 KVKVGDTSITQ
-1168 EMVEESWQELVRVMQ
+1168 EMVDESWQELINIMQ

-1194 LNKVIAMAESL
+1194 LNKVIEMAESL
-1205 DLGRYLLA
+1205 DLSKYLEE
-1213 GQDAFAE
+1213 GKDRFAK
-1220 ALDGARA
+1220 ALDSART
-1227 VAADENAMEKEIEQ
+1227 VSADENALAADVES
-1241 AWKQLLDAMGNLRLK
+1241 AWQELLSAMGNLRLI
-1256 PDKGLLEELISQAQS
+1256 PDKSLLEDLISQAQS
-1271 VDTEAYTEE
+1271 IDTAAYTEE
-1280 SVQALT
+1280 SVQPFS
-1286 AALADATAVF
+1286 AALAQAIAVY
-1296 DNDQADKEQV
+1296 DDSQADADEV
-1306 EEAQSALKAALAGL
+1306 EKAETELKAAMENL
-1320 TAKTEAGGSDTA
+1320 TAKEETGGNTGD
-1332 GADTDTG
+1332 DNTDTG
-1339 NSGTGTAGSGNGTE
+1339 SADDGSSNAGNAGTGNTDTADKDGQN
-1353 STEAGGRDTGSTG
+1353 
-1366 SGSAGTVNSSADR
+1366 GSAQNTDR
-1379 AVKTGDSS
+1379 AAKTGDSF
-1387 PAVPLYAAAAALA
+1387 PTIPLYAAAAALA
-1400 LACAAGSGLG
+1400 LACAAGSGLR
-1410 KQADRGRKESK
+1410 KQADRGRKESE
-1421 DKE
+1421 DKK

>member
-1 MHYKKMKRVLAAA
+1 M
-14 CAAAVT
+14 
-20 ASGFCPAAPVMAEEV
+20 
-35 YSAEDAADSSVQPQA
+35 
-50 SKETEAEDSTENMVL
+50 
-65 YWSDDLEETTAV
+65 
-77 SGTAANYWSD
+77 
-87 GTAAKNWT
+87 
-95 GLWQAKAFT
+95 
-104 NEKAVISL
+104 
-112 DRETF
+112 
-117 ASGSQSVHYS
+117 
-127 STDASGRISVSLGSA
+127 
-142 LQNVDFTKNYIL
+142 
-154 RARVKAENVTVSG
+154 
-167 NNGFYMRGKANN
+167 
-179 VTITPEGTR
+179 
-188 VNGTT
+188 
-193 DGWITY
+193 
-199 EVPLRNLAAV
+199 
-209 GGAQSG
+209 
-215 SLALEIFFDYLTGDV
+215 

-254 GESFQLEVECDS
+254 GESFQLEVQCDS

-277 SSNPEAV
+277 SSNPDAV

-293 AEKLGTAVITAK
+293 AEALGTAVITAK
-305 LDDSHTAACTVQV
+305 LDESHTASCTVQV

-323 MAPQYAKMRS
+323 LAPQYAEMRS
-333 RWTDRLTGNGSS
+333 RWTERLTGNGSS

-355 MESMAQDAE
+355 METMAQDAE
-364 EAMENMADIPADGSH
+364 DAMENMADIPADGSH

-427 HDEDLKERI
+427 HNEDLKERI

-474 STVILMYDDLS
+474 STVILMYEDLT

-645 TGRGILEAVV
+645 TGRGILEAIV

-701 LAADESLEA
+701 LAADDSVEA

-717 KIFGSMDKAAV
+717 KIFGSMDKATI

-754 SKGWHI
+754 TKGWHI

-768 NGDTGQFSNNYW
+768 NGDAGQFSNNYW

-818 VDDLYATIAM
+818 VEDLYATIAM

-871 QIRDDGSNTL
+871 QIRDDGSNAL
-881 VVDGEEAQAELGE
+881 VVDGEETQAELGE
-894 SGAAGAEY
+894 SSAAGVEY
-902 AWIEGNNGTDSIGYY
+902 AWIEGNSGTDSIGYY

-962 HGDGTEGGAED
+962 HGDGTEEGAED

-979 PGRTKEQTAEYAS
+979 PGRTEEETAEYAS

-1014 VSGYQFWTAAS
+1014 ASGYQFWTATS

-1060 TIHVSGYKNLQY
+1060 TIHVSGYENLQY

-1104 TLSYDAEKPETA
+1104 TLSYDAEKPEVS
-1116 VSTALLEYAIELAK
+1116 VSTAVLEYAIELAK

-1141 VEKFNAA
+1141 AEKFNAA

-1157 KVKAGDTSVTQ
+1157 KVKAGDTSITQ
-1168 EMVEESWQELVRVMQ
+1168 EMVDESWQELINIMQ

-1194 LNKVIAMAESL
+1194 LNKVIEMAESL
-1205 DLGRYLLA
+1205 DLSKYLEE
-1213 GQDAFAE
+1213 GKDRFAK
-1220 ALDGARA
+1220 ALDSART
-1227 VAADENAMEKEIEQ
+1227 VSADENALAADVES
-1241 AWKQLLDAMGNLRLK
+1241 AWQELLSAMGNLRLI
-1256 PDKGLLEELISQAQS
+1256 PDKSLLEDLISQAQS
-1271 VDTEAYTEE
+1271 IDTAAYTEE
-1280 SVQALT
+1280 SVQPFS
-1286 AALADATAVF
+1286 AALAQAIAVY
-1296 DNDQADKEQV
+1296 DDSQADADEV
-1306 EEAQSALKAALAGL
+1306 EKAETELKAAMENL
-1320 TAKTEAGGSDTA
+1320 TAKEETGGNTGD
-1332 GADTDTG
+1332 DNTDTG
-1339 NSGTGTAGSGNGTE
+1339 SADDGSSNAGNAGTGNTDTADKDGQN
-1353 STEAGGRDTGSTG
+1353 
-1366 SGSAGTVNSSADR
+1366 GSAQNTDR
-1379 AVKTGDSS
+1379 AAKTGDSF
-1387 PAVPLYAAAAALA
+1387 PTVPLYAAAAALA
-1400 LACAAGSGLG
+1400 LACAAGSGLR
-1410 KQADRGRKESK
+1410 KQADRGRKESE
-1421 DKE
+1421 DKK

>member
-1 MHYKKMKRVLAAA
+1 M
-14 CAAAVT
+14 
-20 ASGFCPAAPVMAEEV
+20 
-35 YSAEDAADSSVQPQA
+35 
-50 SKETEAEDSTENMVL
+50 
-65 YWSDDLEETTAV
+65 
-77 SGTAANYWSD
+77 
-87 GTAAKNWT
+87 
-95 GLWQAKAFT
+95 
-104 NEKAVISL
+104 
-112 DRETF
+112 
-117 ASGSQSVHYS
+117 
-127 STDASGRISVSLGSA
+127 
-142 LQNVDFTKNYIL
+142 
-154 RARVKAENVTVSG
+154 
-167 NNGFYMRGKANN
+167 
-179 VTITPEGTR
+179 
-188 VNGTT
+188 
-193 DGWITY
+193 
-199 EVPLRNLAAV
+199 
-209 GGAQSG
+209 
-215 SLALEIFFDYLTGDV
+215 

-254 GESFQLEVECDS
+254 GESFQLEVQCDS

-277 SSNPEAV
+277 SSNPDAV

-293 AEKLGTAVITAK
+293 AEALGTAVITAK
-305 LDDSHTAACTVQV
+305 LDESHTASCTVQV

-323 MAPQYAKMRS
+323 LAPQYAEMRS
-333 RWTDRLTGNGSS
+333 RWTERLTGNGSS

-355 MESMAQDAE
+355 METMAQDAE
-364 EAMENMADIPADGSH
+364 DAMENMADIPADGSH

-427 HDEDLKERI
+427 HNEDLKERI

-474 STVILMYDDLS
+474 STVILMYEDLT

-645 TGRGILEAVV
+645 TGRGILEAIV

-701 LAADESLEA
+701 LAADDSVEA

-717 KIFGSMDKAAV
+717 KIFGSMDKATI

-754 SKGWHI
+754 TKGWHI

-768 NGDTGQFSNNYW
+768 NGDAGQFSNNYW

-818 VDDLYATIAM
+818 VEDLYATIAM

-871 QIRDDGSNTL
+871 QIRDDGSNAL
-881 VVDGEEAQAELGE
+881 VVDGEETQAELGE
-894 SGAAGAEY
+894 SSAAGVEY
-902 AWIEGNNGTDSIGYY
+902 AWIEGNSGTDSIGYY

-962 HGDGTEGGAED
+962 HGDGTEEGAED

-979 PGRTKEQTAEYAS
+979 PGRTEEETAEYAS

-1014 VSGYQFWTAAS
+1014 ASGYQFWTAAS

-1078 VSVNVT
+1078 AVVNAT
-1084 ADGADITVDTSAAA
+1084 EDGVDITVDTSAGA
-1098 GESFEL
+1098 GKTYEL
-1104 TLSYDAEKPETA
+1104 TLTYEEEGAETS

-1148 LANAEEIVE
+1148 LSNAEEIVE
-1157 KVKAGDTSVTQ
+1157 KVKAGDTSITQ
-1168 EMVEESWQELVRVMQ
+1168 EMVDESWQELVRAMQ

-1205 DLGRYLLA
+1205 DLDGYLLA
-1213 GQDAFAE
+1213 GQDVFTE
-1220 ALDGARA
+1220 ALDSARA
-1227 VAADENAMEKEIEQ
+1227 VAADENAMEKEIEE
-1241 AWKQLLDAMGNLRLK
+1241 AWKQLLAAMGDLRLK
-1256 PDKGLLEELISQAQS
+1256 PDKELLDNLISQAQS
-1271 VDTEAYTEE
+1271 IDTSVYTEE

-1286 AALADATAVF
+1286 AALAEAAAVF
-1296 DNDQADKEQV
+1296 EDDQADKDQV
-1306 EEAQSALKAALAGL
+1306 TEAETALKAALEGLIESDKADENAGN
-1320 TAKTEAGGSDTA
+1320 G
-1332 GADTDTG
+1332 GADTGSSDDGSADAG
-1339 NSGTGTAGSGNGTE
+1339 NTDAGNAGAGNTGSGN
-1353 STEAGGRDTGSTG
+1353 ANTGNKDG
-1366 SGSAGTVNSSADR
+1366 QNGSAQNTDR
-1379 AVKTGDSS
+1379 AAKTGDSF
-1387 PAVPLYAAAAALA
+1387 PTVPLYAAAAALA
-1400 LACAAGSGLG
+1400 LACAAGSGLR
-1410 KQADRGRKESK
+1410 KQADRGRKESE
-1421 DKE
+1421 DKK

>member
-1 MHYKKMKRVLAAA
+1 M
-14 CAAAVT
+14 
-20 ASGFCPAAPVMAEEV
+20 
-35 YSAEDAADSSVQPQA
+35 
-50 SKETEAEDSTENMVL
+50 
-65 YWSDDLEETTAV
+65 
-77 SGTAANYWSD
+77 
-87 GTAAKNWT
+87 
-95 GLWQAKAFT
+95 
-104 NEKAVISL
+104 
-112 DRETF
+112 
-117 ASGSQSVHYS
+117 
-127 STDASGRISVSLGSA
+127 
-142 LQNVDFTKNYIL
+142 
-154 RARVKAENVTVSG
+154 
-167 NNGFYMRGKANN
+167 
-179 VTITPEGTR
+179 
-188 VNGTT
+188 
-193 DGWITY
+193 
-199 EVPLRNLAAV
+199 
-209 GGAQSG
+209 
-215 SLALEIFFDYLTGDV
+215 

-254 GESFQLEVECDS
+254 GESFQLEVQCDS

-277 SSNPEAV
+277 SSNPDAV

-293 AEKLGTAVITAK
+293 AEALGTAVITAK
-305 LDDSHTAACTVQV
+305 LDESHTASCTVQV

-323 MAPQYAKMRS
+323 LAPQYAEMRS
-333 RWTDRLTGNGSS
+333 RWTERLTGNGSS

-355 MESMAQDAE
+355 METMAQDAE
-364 EAMENMADIPADGSH
+364 DAMENMADIPADGSH

-427 HDEDLKERI
+427 HNEDLKERI

-474 STVILMYDDLS
+474 STVILMYEDLT

-645 TGRGILEAVV
+645 TGRGILEAIV
-655 LLADGAPEDR
+655 LLADGAPDDR

-701 LAADESLEA
+701 LAADDSVEA

-717 KIFGSMDKAAV
+717 KIFGSMDKATI

-754 SKGWHI
+754 TKGWHI

-768 NGDTGQFSNNYW
+768 NGDAGQFSNNYW

-818 VDDLYATIAM
+818 VEDLYATIAM

-871 QIRDDGSNTL
+871 QIRDDGSNAL
-881 VVDGEEAQAELGE
+881 VVDGEEIQAELGE
-894 SGAAGAEY
+894 SSAAGVEY
-902 AWIEGNNGTDSIGYY
+902 AWIEENSGTDSIGYY

-962 HGDGTEGGAED
+962 HGDGTEEGAED

-979 PGRTKEQTAEYAS
+979 PGRTEEETAEYAS

-1014 VSGYQFWTAAS
+1014 ASGYQFWTAAS

-1078 VSVNVT
+1078 AVVNAT
-1084 ADGADITVDTSAAA
+1084 EDGVDITVDTSAGA
-1098 GESFEL
+1098 GKTYEL
-1104 TLSYDAEKPETA
+1104 TLTYEEEGSETS

-1148 LANAEEIVE
+1148 LSNAEEIVE
-1157 KVKAGDTSVTQ
+1157 KVKAGDTSVAQ
-1168 EMVEESWQELVRVMQ
+1168 EMVDESWQELVRAMQ

-1205 DLGRYLLA
+1205 DLDGYLLA
-1213 GQDAFAE
+1213 GQDVFTE
-1220 ALDGARA
+1220 ALDSARA
-1227 VAADENAMEKEIEQ
+1227 VAADENAMEKEIEE
-1241 AWKQLLDAMGNLRLK
+1241 AWKQLLAAMGYLRLK
-1256 PDKGLLEELISQAQS
+1256 PDKELLDNLISQAQS
-1271 VDTEAYTEE
+1271 IDTSVYTEE

-1286 AALADATAVF
+1286 AALAEAAAVF
-1296 DNDQADKEQV
+1296 EDDQADKDQV
-1306 EEAQSALKAALAGL
+1306 TEAETALKAALEGLIESDKADENAGN
-1320 TAKTEAGGSDTA
+1320 G
-1332 GADTDTG
+1332 GADTGSSDDGSADAG
-1339 NSGTGTAGSGNGTE
+1339 NTDAGNAGAGNTGSGN
-1353 STEAGGRDTGSTG
+1353 ANTGNKDG
-1366 SGSAGTVNSSADR
+1366 QNGSAQNTDR
-1379 AVKTGDSS
+1379 AAKTGDSF
-1387 PAVPLYAAAAALA
+1387 PTVPLYAAAAALA
-1400 LACAAGSGLG
+1400 LACAAGSGLR
-1410 KQADRGRKESK
+1410 KQADRGRKESE
-1421 DKE
+1421 DKK

>member
-1 MHYKKMKRVLAAA
+1 M
-14 CAAAVT
+14 
-20 ASGFCPAAPVMAEEV
+20 
-35 YSAEDAADSSVQPQA
+35 
-50 SKETEAEDSTENMVL
+50 
-65 YWSDDLEETTAV
+65 
-77 SGTAANYWSD
+77 
-87 GTAAKNWT
+87 
-95 GLWQAKAFT
+95 
-104 NEKAVISL
+104 
-112 DRETF
+112 
-117 ASGSQSVHYS
+117 
-127 STDASGRISVSLGSA
+127 
-142 LQNVDFTKNYIL
+142 
-154 RARVKAENVTVSG
+154 
-167 NNGFYMRGKANN
+167 
-179 VTITPEGTR
+179 
-188 VNGTT
+188 
-193 DGWITY
+193 
-199 EVPLRNLAAV
+199 
-209 GGAQSG
+209 
-215 SLALEIFFDYLTGDV
+215 

-254 GESFQLEVECDS
+254 GESFQLEVQCDS

-277 SSNPEAV
+277 SSNPDAV

-293 AEKLGTAVITAK
+293 AEALGTAVITAK
-305 LDDSHTAACTVQV
+305 LDESHTASCTVQV

-323 MAPQYAKMRS
+323 LAPQYAEMRS
-333 RWTDRLTGNGSS
+333 RWTERLTGNGSS

-355 MESMAQDAE
+355 METMAQDAE
-364 EAMENMADIPADGSH
+364 DAMENMADIPADGSH

-427 HDEDLKERI
+427 HNEDLKERI

-474 STVILMYDDLS
+474 STVILMYEDLT

-645 TGRGILEAVV
+645 TGRGILEAIV

-701 LAADESLEA
+701 LAADDSVEA

-717 KIFGSMDKAAV
+717 KIFGSMDKATI

-754 SKGWHI
+754 TKGWHI

-768 NGDTGQFSNNYW
+768 NGDAGQFSNNYW

-805 AYTSDKDYAGGSS
+805 AYTSDRDYAGGSS
-818 VDDLYATIAM
+818 VDDLYAAVAM

-902 AWIEGNNGTDSIGYY
+902 AWIEGNSGTDSIGYY

-962 HGDGTEGGAED
+962 HGDGTEEGAED

-979 PGRTKEQTAEYAS
+979 PGRTEEETAEYAS

-1014 VSGYQFWTAAS
+1014 ASGYQFWTAAS

-1078 VSVNVT
+1078 AVVNAT
-1084 ADGADITVDTSAAA
+1084 EDGVDITVDTSAGA
-1098 GESFEL
+1098 GKTYEL
-1104 TLSYDAEKPETA
+1104 TLTYEEEGSETS

-1148 LANAEEIVE
+1148 LSNAEEIVE

-1168 EMVEESWQELVRVMQ
+1168 EMVDESWQELVRAMQ

-1205 DLGRYLLA
+1205 DLDGYLLA
-1213 GQDAFAE
+1213 GQDVFTE
-1220 ALDGARA
+1220 ALDSARA
-1227 VAADENAMEKEIEQ
+1227 VAADENAMEKEIEE
-1241 AWKQLLDAMGNLRLK
+1241 AWKQLLAAMGDLRLK
-1256 PDKGLLEELISQAQS
+1256 PDKELLDNLISQAQS
-1271 VDTEAYTEE
+1271 IDTSVYTEE

-1286 AALADATAVF
+1286 AALAEAAAVF
-1296 DNDQADKEQV
+1296 EDDQADKDQV
-1306 EEAQSALKAALAGL
+1306 TEAETALKAALEGLIESDKADENAGN
-1320 TAKTEAGGSDTA
+1320 G
-1332 GADTDTG
+1332 GADTGSSDDGSADAG
-1339 NSGTGTAGSGNGTE
+1339 NTDAGNAGAGNTGSGN
-1353 STEAGGRDTGSTG
+1353 ANTGNKDG
-1366 SGSAGTVNSSADR
+1366 QNGSAQNTDR
-1379 AVKTGDSS
+1379 AAKTGDSF
-1387 PAVPLYAAAAALA
+1387 PTVPLYAAAAALA
-1400 LACAAGSGLG
+1400 LACAAGSGLR
-1410 KQADRGRKESK
+1410 KQADRGRKESE
-1421 DKE
+1421 DKK

>member
-1 MHYKKMKRVLAAA
+1 M
-14 CAAAVT
+14 
-20 ASGFCPAAPVMAEEV
+20 
-35 YSAEDAADSSVQPQA
+35 
-50 SKETEAEDSTENMVL
+50 
-65 YWSDDLEETTAV
+65 
-77 SGTAANYWSD
+77 
-87 GTAAKNWT
+87 
-95 GLWQAKAFT
+95 
-104 NEKAVISL
+104 
-112 DRETF
+112 
-117 ASGSQSVHYS
+117 
-127 STDASGRISVSLGSA
+127 
-142 LQNVDFTKNYIL
+142 
-154 RARVKAENVTVSG
+154 
-167 NNGFYMRGKANN
+167 
-179 VTITPEGTR
+179 
-188 VNGTT
+188 
-193 DGWITY
+193 
-199 EVPLRNLAAV
+199 
-209 GGAQSG
+209 
-215 SLALEIFFDYLTGDV
+215 

-254 GESFQLEVECDS
+254 GESFQLEVQCDS

-277 SSNPEAV
+277 SSNPDAV

-293 AEKLGTAVITAK
+293 AEALGTAVITAK
-305 LDDSHTAACTVQV
+305 LDESHTASCTVQV

-323 MAPQYAKMRS
+323 LAPQYAEMRS
-333 RWTDRLTGNGSS
+333 RWTERLTGNGSS

-355 MESMAQDAE
+355 METMAQDAE
-364 EAMENMADIPADGSH
+364 DAMENMADIPADGSH

-427 HDEDLKERI
+427 HNEDLKERI

-474 STVILMYDDLS
+474 STVILMYEDLT

-645 TGRGILEAVV
+645 TGRGILEAIV

-689 GMEASSMIAAKQ
+689 GMEASSMIAVKQ
-701 LAADESLEA
+701 LAADDSVEA

-717 KIFGSMDKAAV
+717 KIFGSMDKATI

-754 SKGWHI
+754 TKGWHI

-768 NGDTGQFSNNYW
+768 NGDAGQFSNNYW

-818 VDDLYATIAM
+818 VEDLYATIAM

-871 QIRDDGSNTL
+871 QIRDDGSNAL
-881 VVDGEEAQAELGE
+881 VVDGEETQAELGE
-894 SGAAGAEY
+894 SSAAGVEY
-902 AWIEGNNGTDSIGYY
+902 AWIEGNSGTDSIGYY

-962 HGDGTEGGAED
+962 HGDGTEDGAED

-979 PGRTKEQTAEYAS
+979 PGRTEEETAEYAS

-1014 VSGYQFWTAAS
+1014 ASGYQFWTAAS

-1078 VSVNVT
+1078 AVVNAT
-1084 ADGADITVDTSAAA
+1084 EDGVDITVDTSAGA
-1098 GESFEL
+1098 GKTYEL
-1104 TLSYDAEKPETA
+1104 TLTYEEEGSETS

-1148 LANAEEIVE
+1148 LSNAEEIVE

-1168 EMVEESWQELVRVMQ
+1168 EMVDESWQELVRAMQ

-1205 DLGRYLLA
+1205 DLDGYLLA
-1213 GQDAFAE
+1213 GQDVFTE
-1220 ALDGARA
+1220 ALDSARA
-1227 VAADENAMEKEIEQ
+1227 VAADENAMEKEIEE
-1241 AWKQLLDAMGNLRLK
+1241 AWKQLLAAMGDLRLK
-1256 PDKGLLEELISQAQS
+1256 PDKELLDNLISQAQS
-1271 VDTEAYTEE
+1271 IDTSVYTEE

-1286 AALADATAVF
+1286 AALAEAAAVF
-1296 DNDQADKEQV
+1296 EDDQADKDQV
-1306 EEAQSALKAALAGL
+1306 AEAETALKAALEGLIESDKADENAGN
-1320 TAKTEAGGSDTA
+1320 G
-1332 GADTDTG
+1332 GADTGSSDDGSADAG
-1339 NSGTGTAGSGNGTE
+1339 NTDAGNAGAGNTGSGN
-1353 STEAGGRDTGSTG
+1353 ANTGNKDG
-1366 SGSAGTVNSSADR
+1366 QSGSAQNTDR
-1379 AVKTGDSS
+1379 AAKTGDSF
-1387 PAVPLYAAAAALA
+1387 PTVPLYAAAAALA
-1400 LACAAGSGLG
+1400 LACAAGSGLR
-1410 KQADRGRKESK
+1410 KQADRGRKESE
-1421 DKE
+1421 DKK

>member
-1 MHYKKMKRVLAAA
+1 M
-14 CAAAVT
+14 
-20 ASGFCPAAPVMAEEV
+20 
-35 YSAEDAADSSVQPQA
+35 
-50 SKETEAEDSTENMVL
+50 
-65 YWSDDLEETTAV
+65 
-77 SGTAANYWSD
+77 
-87 GTAAKNWT
+87 
-95 GLWQAKAFT
+95 
-104 NEKAVISL
+104 
-112 DRETF
+112 
-117 ASGSQSVHYS
+117 
-127 STDASGRISVSLGSA
+127 
-142 LQNVDFTKNYIL
+142 
-154 RARVKAENVTVSG
+154 
-167 NNGFYMRGKANN
+167 
-179 VTITPEGTR
+179 
-188 VNGTT
+188 
-193 DGWITY
+193 
-199 EVPLRNLAAV
+199 
-209 GGAQSG
+209 
-215 SLALEIFFDYLTGDV
+215 

-254 GESFQLEVECDS
+254 GESFQLEVQCDS

-277 SSNPEAV
+277 SSNPDAV

-293 AEKLGTAVITAK
+293 AEALGTAVITAK
-305 LDDSHTAACTVQV
+305 LDESHTASCTVQV

-323 MAPQYAKMRS
+323 LAPQYAEMRS
-333 RWTDRLTGNGSS
+333 RWTERLTGNGSS

-355 MESMAQDAE
+355 METMAQDAE
-364 EAMENMADIPADGSH
+364 DAMENMADIPADGSH

-427 HDEDLKERI
+427 HNEDLKERI

-474 STVILMYDDLS
+474 STVILMYEDLT

-645 TGRGILEAVV
+645 TGRGILEAIV

-665 KEQLLSFAKKQVL
+665 KEQLLNFAKKQVL

-701 LAADESLEA
+701 LAADDSVEA

-717 KIFGSMDKAAV
+717 KIFGSMDKATI

-754 SKGWHI
+754 TKGWHI

-768 NGDTGQFSNNYW
+768 NGDAGQFSNNYW

-818 VDDLYATIAM
+818 VEDLYATIAM

-871 QIRDDGSNTL
+871 QIRDDGSNAL
-881 VVDGEEAQAELGE
+881 VVDGEETQAELGE
-894 SGAAGAEY
+894 SSAAGVEY
-902 AWIEGNNGTDSIGYY
+902 AWIEGNSGTDSIGYY

-962 HGDGTEGGAED
+962 HGDGTEEGAED

-979 PGRTKEQTAEYAS
+979 PGRTEEETAEYAS

-1014 VSGYQFWTAAS
+1014 ASGYQFWTAAS

-1078 VSVNVT
+1078 AVVNAT
-1084 ADGADITVDTSAAA
+1084 EDGVDITVDTSAGA
-1098 GESFEL
+1098 GKTYEL
-1104 TLSYDAEKPETA
+1104 TLTYEEEGAETS

-1148 LANAEEIVE
+1148 LSNAEEIVE
-1157 KVKAGDTSVTQ
+1157 KVKAGDTSITQ
-1168 EMVEESWQELVRVMQ
+1168 EMVDESWQELVRAMQ

-1205 DLGRYLLA
+1205 DLDGYLLA
-1213 GQDAFAE
+1213 GQDVFTE
-1220 ALDGARA
+1220 ALDSARA
-1227 VAADENAMEKEIEQ
+1227 VAADENAMEKEIEE
-1241 AWKQLLDAMGNLRLK
+1241 AWKQLLAAMGDLRLK
-1256 PDKGLLEELISQAQS
+1256 PDKELLDNLISQAQS
-1271 VDTEAYTEE
+1271 IDTSVYTEE

-1286 AALADATAVF
+1286 AALAEAAAVF
-1296 DNDQADKEQV
+1296 EDDQADKDQV
-1306 EEAQSALKAALAGL
+1306 TEAETALKAALEGLIESDKADENAGN
-1320 TAKTEAGGSDTA
+1320 G
-1332 GADTDTG
+1332 GADTGSSDDGSADAG
-1339 NSGTGTAGSGNGTE
+1339 NTDAGNAGAGNAGSGN
-1353 STEAGGRDTGSTG
+1353 ANTGNKDG
-1366 SGSAGTVNSSADR
+1366 QSGSAQNTDR
-1379 AVKTGDSS
+1379 AAKTGDSF
-1387 PAVPLYAAAAALA
+1387 PTVPLYAAAAALA
-1400 LACAAGSGLG
+1400 LACAAGSGLR
-1410 KQADRGRKESK
+1410 KQADRGRKESE
-1421 DKE
+1421 DKK

>member
-1 MHYKKMKRVLAAA
+1 MKLKKVNRLLALA

-20 ASGFCPAAPVMAEEV
+20 ASGFCPAAPVKAEGTSGV
-35 YSAEDAADSSVQPQA
+35 ADAEICGQQGAGDISTQ
-50 SKETEAEDSTENMVL
+50 TEDSTENMIL
-65 YWSDDLEETTAV
+65 YWSDDLEETAAV
-77 SGTAANYWSD
+77 SGTAASYWAG

-112 DRETF
+112 DKETF

-142 LQNVDFTKNYIL
+142 LQNVDFTKNYVL
-154 RARVKAENVTVSG
+154 RAKVKAENVTVSG

-199 EVPLRNLAAV
+199 DVPLRNLESV

-215 SLALEIFFDYLTGDV
+215 ALALEIFFDYLTGDV

-254 GESFQLEVECDS
+254 GESFQLEVQCDS

-293 AEKLGTAVITAK
+293 AKKLGTAVITAK

-323 MAPQYAKMRS
+323 LAPQYEEMRS

-364 EAMENMADIPADGSH
+364 EATENMADIPADGSH

-474 STVILMYDDLS
+474 STVILMYEDLS

-552 TGFVTEGDG
+552 TGFVTDGDG

-701 LAADESLEA
+701 LAADDSIEA

-728 HREGYTL
+728 HRDGYTL

-754 SKGWHI
+754 TKGWHI

-805 AYTSDKDYAGGSS
+805 AYTSDRDYAGGSS
-818 VDDLYATIAM
+818 VDDLYATVAM

-962 HGDGTEGGAED
+962 HGDGAED

-979 PGRTKEQTAEYAS
+979 PGRTEEETAEYAS

-1003 EVQAAADRSSG
+1003 EVQAAVDRSSG
-1014 VSGYQFWTAAS
+1014 ASGYQFWTAAS

-1045 LKLGISDPSQTQDSV
+1045 LKLGVSDPSQTQDSV

-1116 VSTALLEYAIELAK
+1116 VSTAVLEYAIELAK
-1130 DADLTDVVPAV
+1130 DADLTDVVPAAA
-1141 VEKFNAA
+1141 EKFNAA

-1157 KVKAGDTSVTQ
+1157 QVKAGDTSVTQ
-1168 EMVEESWQELVRVMQ
+1168 EMVDESWQELVRAMQ

-1205 DLGRYLLA
+1205 DLDRYLLA
-1213 GQDAFAE
+1213 GQDAFTE
-1220 ALDGARA
+1220 ALDTARA
-1227 VAADENAMEKEIEQ
+1227 AAADENAMEKEIEE
-1241 AWKQLLDAMGNLRLK
+1241 AWRELLAAMGNLRLK

-1286 AALADATAVF
+1286 AALADAAAVF
-1296 DNDQADKEQV
+1296 DDDQADKEQV

-1332 GADTDTG
+1332 GADTGTG
-1339 NSGTGTAGSGNGTE
+1339 NSGTGSGTGAE
-1353 STEAGGRDTGSTG
+1353 STEAGGRDAGSTG

-1379 AVKTGDSS
+1379 AVKTGDSF

-1400 LACAAGSGLG
+1400 LVCAAGSGLG

>member
-1 MHYKKMKRVLAAA
+1 M
-14 CAAAVT
+14 
-20 ASGFCPAAPVMAEEV
+20 
-35 YSAEDAADSSVQPQA
+35 
-50 SKETEAEDSTENMVL
+50 
-65 YWSDDLEETTAV
+65 
-77 SGTAANYWSD
+77 
-87 GTAAKNWT
+87 
-95 GLWQAKAFT
+95 
-104 NEKAVISL
+104 
-112 DRETF
+112 
-117 ASGSQSVHYS
+117 
-127 STDASGRISVSLGSA
+127 
-142 LQNVDFTKNYIL
+142 
-154 RARVKAENVTVSG
+154 
-167 NNGFYMRGKANN
+167 
-179 VTITPEGTR
+179 
-188 VNGTT
+188 
-193 DGWITY
+193 
-199 EVPLRNLAAV
+199 
-209 GGAQSG
+209 
-215 SLALEIFFDYLTGDV
+215 

-254 GESFQLEVECDS
+254 GESFQLEVQCDS

-277 SSNPEAV
+277 SSNPDAV

-293 AEKLGTAVITAK
+293 AEALGTAVITAK
-305 LDDSHTAACTVQV
+305 LDESHTASCTVQV

-323 MAPQYAKMRS
+323 LAPQYAEMRS
-333 RWTDRLTGNGSS
+333 RWTERLTGNGSS

-355 MESMAQDAE
+355 METMAQDAE
-364 EAMENMADIPADGSH
+364 DAMENMADIPADGSH

-427 HDEDLKERI
+427 HNEDLKERI

-474 STVILMYDDLS
+474 STVILMYEDLT

-645 TGRGILEAVV
+645 TGRGILEAIV

-701 LAADESLEA
+701 LAADDSVEA

-717 KIFGSMDKAAV
+717 KIFGSMDKATI

-754 SKGWHI
+754 TKGWHI

-768 NGDTGQFSNNYW
+768 NGDAGQFSNNYW

-818 VDDLYATIAM
+818 VEDLYATIAM

-871 QIRDDGSNTL
+871 QIRDDGSNAL
-881 VVDGEEAQAELGE
+881 VVDGEETQAEVGE
-894 SGAAGAEY
+894 SSAAGVEY
-902 AWIEGNNGTDSIGYY
+902 AWIEGNSGTDSIGYY

-962 HGDGTEGGAED
+962 HGDGTEEGAED

-979 PGRTKEQTAEYAS
+979 PGRTEEETAEYAS

-1014 VSGYQFWTAAS
+1014 ASGYQFWTAAS

-1078 VSVNVT
+1078 AVVNAT
-1084 ADGADITVDTSAAA
+1084 EDGVDITVDTSAGA
-1098 GESFEL
+1098 GKTYEL
-1104 TLSYDAEKPETA
+1104 TLTYEEEGSETS

-1148 LANAEEIVE
+1148 LSNAEEIVE
-1157 KVKAGDTSVTQ
+1157 KVKAGDTSVAQ
-1168 EMVEESWQELVRVMQ
+1168 EMVDESWQELVRAMQ

-1205 DLGRYLLA
+1205 DLDGYLLA
-1213 GQDAFAE
+1213 GQDVFTE
-1220 ALDGARA
+1220 ALDSARA
-1227 VAADENAMEKEIEQ
+1227 VAADENAMEKEIEE
-1241 AWKQLLDAMGNLRLK
+1241 AWKQLLAAMGYLRLK
-1256 PDKGLLEELISQAQS
+1256 PDKELLDNLISQAQS
-1271 VDTEAYTEE
+1271 IDTSVYTEE

-1286 AALADATAVF
+1286 AALAEAAAVF
-1296 DNDQADKEQV
+1296 EDDQADKDQV
-1306 EEAQSALKAALAGL
+1306 TEAETALKAALEGLIESDKADENAGN
-1320 TAKTEAGGSDTA
+1320 G
-1332 GADTDTG
+1332 GADTGSSDDGSADAG
-1339 NSGTGTAGSGNGTE
+1339 NTDAGNAGAGNTGSGN
-1353 STEAGGRDTGSTG
+1353 ANTGNKDG
-1366 SGSAGTVNSSADR
+1366 QNGSAQNTDR
-1379 AVKTGDSS
+1379 AAKTGDSF
-1387 PAVPLYAAAAALA
+1387 PTVPLYAAAAALA
-1400 LACAAGSGLG
+1400 LACAAGSGLR
-1410 KQADRGRKESK
+1410 KQADRGRKESE
-1421 DKE
+1421 DKK

>member
-1 MHYKKMKRVLAAA
+1 M
-14 CAAAVT
+14 
-20 ASGFCPAAPVMAEEV
+20 
-35 YSAEDAADSSVQPQA
+35 
-50 SKETEAEDSTENMVL
+50 
-65 YWSDDLEETTAV
+65 
-77 SGTAANYWSD
+77 
-87 GTAAKNWT
+87 
-95 GLWQAKAFT
+95 
-104 NEKAVISL
+104 
-112 DRETF
+112 
-117 ASGSQSVHYS
+117 
-127 STDASGRISVSLGSA
+127 
-142 LQNVDFTKNYIL
+142 
-154 RARVKAENVTVSG
+154 
-167 NNGFYMRGKANN
+167 
-179 VTITPEGTR
+179 
-188 VNGTT
+188 
-193 DGWITY
+193 
-199 EVPLRNLAAV
+199 
-209 GGAQSG
+209 
-215 SLALEIFFDYLTGDV
+215 

-254 GESFQLEVECDS
+254 GESFQLEVQCDS

-277 SSNPEAV
+277 SSNPDAV

-293 AEKLGTAVITAK
+293 AEALGTAVITAK
-305 LDDSHTAACTVQV
+305 LDESHTASCTVQV

-323 MAPQYAKMRS
+323 LAPQYAEMRS
-333 RWTDRLTGNGSS
+333 RWTERLTGNGSS

-355 MESMAQDAE
+355 METMAQDAE
-364 EAMENMADIPADGSH
+364 DAMENMADIPADGSH

-427 HDEDLKERI
+427 HNEDLKERI

-474 STVILMYDDLS
+474 STVILMYEDLT

-645 TGRGILEAVV
+645 TGRGILEAIV

-701 LAADESLEA
+701 LAADDSVEA

-717 KIFGSMDKAAV
+717 KIFGSMDKATI

-754 SKGWHI
+754 TKGWHI

-768 NGDTGQFSNNYW
+768 NGDAGQFSNNYW

-818 VDDLYATIAM
+818 VEDLYATIAM

-871 QIRDDGSNTL
+871 QIRDDGSNAL
-881 VVDGEEAQAELGE
+881 VVDGEETQAELGE
-894 SGAAGAEY
+894 SSAAGVEY
-902 AWIEGNNGTDSIGYY
+902 AWIEGNSGTDSIGYY

-962 HGDGTEGGAED
+962 HGDGTEEGAED

-979 PGRTKEQTAEYAS
+979 PGRTEEETAEYAS

-1014 VSGYQFWTAAS
+1014 ASGYQFWTAAS

-1078 VSVNVT
+1078 AVVNAT
-1084 ADGADITVDTSAAA
+1084 EDGVDITVDTSAGA
-1098 GESFEL
+1098 GKTYEL
-1104 TLSYDAEKPETA
+1104 TLTYEEEGSETS

-1148 LANAEEIVE
+1148 LSNAEEIVE

-1168 EMVEESWQELVRVMQ
+1168 EMVDESWQELVRAMQ

-1205 DLGRYLLA
+1205 DLDGYLLA
-1213 GQDAFAE
+1213 GQDVFTE
-1220 ALDGARA
+1220 ALDSARA
-1227 VAADENAMEKEIEQ
+1227 VAADENAMEKEIEE
-1241 AWKQLLDAMGNLRLK
+1241 AWKQLLAAMGDLRLK
-1256 PDKGLLEELISQAQS
+1256 PDKELLDNLISQAQS
-1271 VDTEAYTEE
+1271 IDTSVYTEE

-1286 AALADATAVF
+1286 AALAEAAAVF
-1296 DNDQADKEQV
+1296 EDDQADKDQV
-1306 EEAQSALKAALAGL
+1306 TEAETALKAALEGLIESDKADENAGN
-1320 TAKTEAGGSDTA
+1320 G
-1332 GADTDTG
+1332 GADTGSSDDGSADAG
-1339 NSGTGTAGSGNGTE
+1339 NTDAGNAGAGNTGSGN
-1353 STEAGGRDTGSTG
+1353 ANTGNKDG
-1366 SGSAGTVNSSADR
+1366 QNGSAQNTDR
-1379 AVKTGDSS
+1379 AAKTGDSF
-1387 PAVPLYAAAAALA
+1387 PTVPLYAAAAALA
-1400 LACAAGSGLG
+1400 LACAAGSGLR
-1410 KQADRGRKESK
+1410 KQADRGRKESE
-1421 DKE
+1421 DKK

>member
-1 MHYKKMKRVLAAA
+1 M
-14 CAAAVT
+14 
-20 ASGFCPAAPVMAEEV
+20 
-35 YSAEDAADSSVQPQA
+35 
-50 SKETEAEDSTENMVL
+50 
-65 YWSDDLEETTAV
+65 
-77 SGTAANYWSD
+77 
-87 GTAAKNWT
+87 
-95 GLWQAKAFT
+95 
-104 NEKAVISL
+104 
-112 DRETF
+112 
-117 ASGSQSVHYS
+117 
-127 STDASGRISVSLGSA
+127 
-142 LQNVDFTKNYIL
+142 
-154 RARVKAENVTVSG
+154 
-167 NNGFYMRGKANN
+167 
-179 VTITPEGTR
+179 
-188 VNGTT
+188 
-193 DGWITY
+193 
-199 EVPLRNLAAV
+199 
-209 GGAQSG
+209 
-215 SLALEIFFDYLTGDV
+215 

-254 GESFQLEVECDS
+254 GESFQLEVQCDS

-277 SSNPEAV
+277 SSNPDAV

-293 AEKLGTAVITAK
+293 AEALGTAVITAK
-305 LDDSHTAACTVQV
+305 LDESHTASCTVQV

-323 MAPQYAKMRS
+323 LAPQYEEMRS
-333 RWTDRLTGNGSS
+333 RWTERLTGNGSS

-355 MESMAQDAE
+355 METMAQDAE
-364 EAMENMADIPADGSH
+364 DAMENMADIPADGSH

-427 HDEDLKERI
+427 HNEDLKERI

-474 STVILMYDDLS
+474 STVILMYEDLT

-645 TGRGILEAVV
+645 TGRGILEAIV

-701 LAADESLEA
+701 LAADDSVEA

-717 KIFGSMDKAAV
+717 KIFGSMDKATI

-754 SKGWHI
+754 TKGWHI

-768 NGDTGQFSNNYW
+768 NGDAGQFSNNYW

-818 VDDLYATIAM
+818 VEDLYATIAM

-871 QIRDDGSNTL
+871 QIRDDGSNAL
-881 VVDGEEAQAELGE
+881 VVDGEETQAELGE
-894 SGAAGAEY
+894 SSAAGVEY
-902 AWIEGNNGTDSIGYY
+902 AWIEGNSGTDSIGYY

-962 HGDGTEGGAED
+962 HGDGTEEGAED

-979 PGRTKEQTAEYAS
+979 PGRTEEETAEYAS

-1014 VSGYQFWTAAS
+1014 ASGYQFWTAAS

-1078 VSVNVT
+1078 AVVNAT
-1084 ADGADITVDTSAAA
+1084 EDGVDITVNTSAGA
-1098 GESFEL
+1098 GKTYEL
-1104 TLSYDAEKPETA
+1104 TLTYEEEGAETS

-1148 LANAEEIVE
+1148 LSNAEEIVE
-1157 KVKAGDTSVTQ
+1157 KVKAGDTSVAQ
-1168 EMVEESWQELVRVMQ
+1168 EMVDESWQELVRAMQ

-1205 DLGRYLLA
+1205 DLDGYLLA
-1213 GQDAFAE
+1213 GQDVFTE
-1220 ALDGARA
+1220 ALDSARA
-1227 VAADENAMEKEIEQ
+1227 VAADENAMEKEIEE
-1241 AWKQLLDAMGNLRLK
+1241 AWKQLLAAMGYLRLK
-1256 PDKGLLEELISQAQS
+1256 PDKELLDNLISQAQS
-1271 VDTEAYTEE
+1271 IDTSVYTEE

-1286 AALADATAVF
+1286 AALAEAAAVF
-1296 DNDQADKEQV
+1296 EDDQADKDQV
-1306 EEAQSALKAALAGL
+1306 TEAETALKAALEGLIESDKADENAGN
-1320 TAKTEAGGSDTA
+1320 G
-1332 GADTDTG
+1332 GADTGSSDDGSADAG
-1339 NSGTGTAGSGNGTE
+1339 NTDAGNAGAGNTGSGN
-1353 STEAGGRDTGSTG
+1353 ANTGNKDG
-1366 SGSAGTVNSSADR
+1366 QNGSAQNTDR
-1379 AVKTGDSS
+1379 AAKTGDSF
-1387 PAVPLYAAAAALA
+1387 PTVPLYAAAAALA
-1400 LACAAGSGLG
+1400 LACAAGSGLR
-1410 KQADRGRKESK
+1410 KQADRGRKESE
-1421 DKE
+1421 DKK

>member
-1 MHYKKMKRVLAAA
+1 M
-14 CAAAVT
+14 
-20 ASGFCPAAPVMAEEV
+20 
-35 YSAEDAADSSVQPQA
+35 
-50 SKETEAEDSTENMVL
+50 
-65 YWSDDLEETTAV
+65 
-77 SGTAANYWSD
+77 
-87 GTAAKNWT
+87 
-95 GLWQAKAFT
+95 
-104 NEKAVISL
+104 
-112 DRETF
+112 
-117 ASGSQSVHYS
+117 
-127 STDASGRISVSLGSA
+127 
-142 LQNVDFTKNYIL
+142 
-154 RARVKAENVTVSG
+154 
-167 NNGFYMRGKANN
+167 
-179 VTITPEGTR
+179 
-188 VNGTT
+188 
-193 DGWITY
+193 
-199 EVPLRNLAAV
+199 
-209 GGAQSG
+209 
-215 SLALEIFFDYLTGDV
+215 

-254 GESFQLEVECDS
+254 GESFQLEVQCDS

-277 SSNPEAV
+277 SSNPDAV

-293 AEKLGTAVITAK
+293 AEALGTAVITAK
-305 LDDSHTAACTVQV
+305 LDESHTASCTVQV

-323 MAPQYAKMRS
+323 LAPQYAEMRS
-333 RWTDRLTGNGSS
+333 RWTERLTGNGSS

-355 MESMAQDAE
+355 METMAQDAE
-364 EAMENMADIPADGSH
+364 DAMENMADIPADGSH

-427 HDEDLKERI
+427 HNEDLKERI

-474 STVILMYDDLS
+474 STVILMYEDLT

-645 TGRGILEAVV
+645 TGRGILEAIV

-701 LAADESLEA
+701 LAADDSVEA

-717 KIFGSMDKAAV
+717 KIFGSMDKATI

-754 SKGWHI
+754 TKGWHI

-768 NGDTGQFSNNYW
+768 NGDAGQFSNNYW

-818 VDDLYATIAM
+818 VEDLYATIAM

-871 QIRDDGSNTL
+871 QIRDDGSNAL
-881 VVDGEEAQAELGE
+881 VVDGEETQAELGE
-894 SGAAGAEY
+894 SSAAGVEY
-902 AWIEGNNGTDSIGYY
+902 AWIEGNSGTDSIGYY

-962 HGDGTEGGAED
+962 HGDGTEEGAED

-979 PGRTKEQTAEYAS
+979 PGRTEEETAEYAS

-1014 VSGYQFWTAAS
+1014 ASGYQFWTAAS

-1078 VSVNVT
+1078 AVVNAT
-1084 ADGADITVDTSAAA
+1084 EDGVDITVDTSAGA
-1098 GESFEL
+1098 GKTYEL
-1104 TLSYDAEKPETA
+1104 TLTYEEEGAETS

-1148 LANAEEIVE
+1148 LSNAEEIVE
-1157 KVKAGDTSVTQ
+1157 KVKAGDTSITQ
-1168 EMVEESWQELVRVMQ
+1168 EMVDESWQELVRAMQ

-1205 DLGRYLLA
+1205 DLDGYLLA
-1213 GQDAFAE
+1213 GQDVFTE
-1220 ALDGARA
+1220 ALGSARA
-1227 VAADENAMEKEIEQ
+1227 VAADENAMEKEIEE
-1241 AWKQLLDAMGNLRLK
+1241 AWKQLLAAMGDLRLK
-1256 PDKGLLEELISQAQS
+1256 PDKELLDNLISQAQS
-1271 VDTEAYTEE
+1271 IDTSVYTEE

-1286 AALADATAVF
+1286 AALAEAAAVF
-1296 DNDQADKEQV
+1296 EDDQADKDQV
-1306 EEAQSALKAALAGL
+1306 AEAETALKAALEGLIESDKADENAGN
-1320 TAKTEAGGSDTA
+1320 G
-1332 GADTDTG
+1332 GADTGSSDDGSADAGNTDAGNANTG
-1339 NSGTGTAGSGNGTE
+1339 NKDGQ
-1353 STEAGGRDTGSTG
+1353 
-1366 SGSAGTVNSSADR
+1366 SGSAQNTDR
-1379 AVKTGDSS
+1379 AAKTGDSF
-1387 PAVPLYAAAAALA
+1387 PTVPLYAAAAALV
-1400 LACAAGSGLG
+1400 LACAAGSGLR
-1410 KQADRGRKESK
+1410 KQADRGRKESE
-1421 DKE
+1421 DKK

>member
-1 MHYKKMKRVLAAA
+1 M
-14 CAAAVT
+14 
-20 ASGFCPAAPVMAEEV
+20 
-35 YSAEDAADSSVQPQA
+35 
-50 SKETEAEDSTENMVL
+50 
-65 YWSDDLEETTAV
+65 
-77 SGTAANYWSD
+77 
-87 GTAAKNWT
+87 
-95 GLWQAKAFT
+95 
-104 NEKAVISL
+104 
-112 DRETF
+112 
-117 ASGSQSVHYS
+117 
-127 STDASGRISVSLGSA
+127 
-142 LQNVDFTKNYIL
+142 
-154 RARVKAENVTVSG
+154 
-167 NNGFYMRGKANN
+167 
-179 VTITPEGTR
+179 
-188 VNGTT
+188 
-193 DGWITY
+193 
-199 EVPLRNLAAV
+199 
-209 GGAQSG
+209 
-215 SLALEIFFDYLTGDV
+215 

-254 GESFQLEVECDS
+254 GESFQLEVQCDS

-277 SSNPEAV
+277 SSNPDAV

-293 AEKLGTAVITAK
+293 AEALGTAVITAK
-305 LDDSHTAACTVQV
+305 LDESHTASCTVQV

-323 MAPQYAKMRS
+323 LAPQYAEMRS
-333 RWTDRLTGNGSS
+333 RWTERLTGNGSS

-355 MESMAQDAE
+355 METMAQDAE
-364 EAMENMADIPADGSH
+364 DAMENMADIPADGSH

-427 HDEDLKERI
+427 HNEDLKERI

-474 STVILMYDDLS
+474 STVILMYEDLT

-645 TGRGILEAVV
+645 TGRGILEAIV
-655 LLADGAPEDR
+655 LLADGAPDDR

-701 LAADESLEA
+701 LAADDSVEA

-717 KIFGSMDKAAV
+717 KIFGSMDKATI

-754 SKGWHI
+754 TKGWHI

-768 NGDTGQFSNNYW
+768 NGDAGQFSNNYW

-818 VDDLYATIAM
+818 VEDLYATIAM

-871 QIRDDGSNTL
+871 QIRDDGSNAL
-881 VVDGEEAQAELGE
+881 VVDGEETQAELGE
-894 SGAAGAEY
+894 SSAAGVEY
-902 AWIEGNNGTDSIGYY
+902 AWIEENSGTDSIGYY

-962 HGDGTEGGAED
+962 HGDGTEEGAED

-979 PGRTKEQTAEYAS
+979 PGRTEEETAEYAS

-1014 VSGYQFWTAAS
+1014 ASGYQFWTAAS

-1078 VSVNVT
+1078 AVVNAT
-1084 ADGADITVDTSAAA
+1084 EDGVDITVDTSAGA
-1098 GESFEL
+1098 GKTYEL
-1104 TLSYDAEKPETA
+1104 TLTYEEEGSETS

-1148 LANAEEIVE
+1148 LSNAEEIVE

-1168 EMVEESWQELVRVMQ
+1168 EMVDESWQELVRAMQ

-1205 DLGRYLLA
+1205 DLDGYLLA
-1213 GQDAFAE
+1213 GQDVFTE
-1220 ALDGARA
+1220 ALDSARA
-1227 VAADENAMEKEIEQ
+1227 VAADENAMEKEIEE
-1241 AWKQLLDAMGNLRLK
+1241 AWKQLLAAMGDLRLK
-1256 PDKGLLEELISQAQS
+1256 PDKELLDNLISQAQS
-1271 VDTEAYTEE
+1271 IDTSVYTEE

-1286 AALADATAVF
+1286 AALAEAAAVF
-1296 DNDQADKEQV
+1296 EDDQADKDQV
-1306 EEAQSALKAALAGL
+1306 TEAETALKAALEGLIESDKADENAGN
-1320 TAKTEAGGSDTA
+1320 G
-1332 GADTDTG
+1332 GADTGSSDDGSADAG
-1339 NSGTGTAGSGNGTE
+1339 NTDAGNAGAGNTGSGN
-1353 STEAGGRDTGSTG
+1353 ANTGNKDG
-1366 SGSAGTVNSSADR
+1366 QSGSAQNTDR
-1379 AVKTGDSS
+1379 AAKTGDSF
-1387 PAVPLYAAAAALA
+1387 PTVPLYAAAAALA
-1400 LACAAGSGLG
+1400 LACAAGSGLR
-1410 KQADRGRKESK
+1410 KQADRGRKESE
-1421 DKE
+1421 DKK

>member
-1 MHYKKMKRVLAAA
+1 M
-14 CAAAVT
+14 
-20 ASGFCPAAPVMAEEV
+20 
-35 YSAEDAADSSVQPQA
+35 
-50 SKETEAEDSTENMVL
+50 
-65 YWSDDLEETTAV
+65 
-77 SGTAANYWSD
+77 
-87 GTAAKNWT
+87 
-95 GLWQAKAFT
+95 
-104 NEKAVISL
+104 
-112 DRETF
+112 
-117 ASGSQSVHYS
+117 
-127 STDASGRISVSLGSA
+127 
-142 LQNVDFTKNYIL
+142 
-154 RARVKAENVTVSG
+154 
-167 NNGFYMRGKANN
+167 
-179 VTITPEGTR
+179 
-188 VNGTT
+188 
-193 DGWITY
+193 
-199 EVPLRNLAAV
+199 
-209 GGAQSG
+209 
-215 SLALEIFFDYLTGDV
+215 

-254 GESFQLEVECDS
+254 GESFQLEVQCDS

-277 SSNPEAV
+277 SSNPDAV

-293 AEKLGTAVITAK
+293 AEALGTAVITAK
-305 LDDSHTAACTVQV
+305 LDESHTASCTVQV

-323 MAPQYAKMRS
+323 LAPQYAEMRS
-333 RWTDRLTGNGSS
+333 RWTERLTGNGSS

-355 MESMAQDAE
+355 METMAQDAE
-364 EAMENMADIPADGSH
+364 DAMENMADIPADGSH

-427 HDEDLKERI
+427 HNEDLKERI

-474 STVILMYDDLS
+474 STVILMYEDLT

-645 TGRGILEAVV
+645 TGRGILEAIV

-701 LAADESLEA
+701 LAADDSVEA

-717 KIFGSMDKAAV
+717 KIFGSMDKATI

-754 SKGWHI
+754 TKGWHI

-768 NGDTGQFSNNYW
+768 NGDAGQFSNNYW

-818 VDDLYATIAM
+818 VEDLYATIAM

-871 QIRDDGSNTL
+871 QIRDDGSNAL
-881 VVDGEEAQAELGE
+881 VVDGEETQAELGE
-894 SGAAGAEY
+894 SSAAGVEY
-902 AWIEGNNGTDSIGYY
+902 AWIEGNSGTDSIGYY

-962 HGDGTEGGAED
+962 HGDGTEEGAED

-979 PGRTKEQTAEYAS
+979 PGRTEEETAEYAS

-1014 VSGYQFWTAAS
+1014 ASGYQFWTAAS

-1078 VSVNVT
+1078 AVVNAT
-1084 ADGADITVDTSAAA
+1084 EDGVDITVNTSAGA
-1098 GESFEL
+1098 GKTYEL
-1104 TLSYDAEKPETA
+1104 TLTYEEEGAETS

-1148 LANAEEIVE
+1148 LSNAEEIVE
-1157 KVKAGDTSVTQ
+1157 KVKAGDTSVAQ
-1168 EMVEESWQELVRVMQ
+1168 EMVDESWQELVRAMQ

-1205 DLGRYLLA
+1205 DLDGYLLA
-1213 GQDAFAE
+1213 GQDVFTE
-1220 ALDGARA
+1220 ALDSARA
-1227 VAADENAMEKEIEQ
+1227 VAADENAMEKEIEE
-1241 AWKQLLDAMGNLRLK
+1241 AWKQLLAAMGYLRLK
-1256 PDKGLLEELISQAQS
+1256 PDKELLDNLISQAQS
-1271 VDTEAYTEE
+1271 IDTSVYTEE

-1286 AALADATAVF
+1286 AALAEAAAVF
-1296 DNDQADKEQV
+1296 EDDQADKDQV
-1306 EEAQSALKAALAGL
+1306 TEAETALKAALEGLIESDKADENAGN
-1320 TAKTEAGGSDTA
+1320 G
-1332 GADTDTG
+1332 GADTGSSDDGSADAG
-1339 NSGTGTAGSGNGTE
+1339 NTDAGNAGAGNTGSGN
-1353 STEAGGRDTGSTG
+1353 ANTGNKDG
-1366 SGSAGTVNSSADR
+1366 QNGSAQNTDR
-1379 AVKTGDSS
+1379 AAKTGDSF
-1387 PAVPLYAAAAALA
+1387 PTVPLYAAAAALA
-1400 LACAAGSGLG
+1400 LACAAGSGLR
-1410 KQADRGRKESK
+1410 KQADRGRKESE
-1421 DKE
+1421 DKK

>member
-1 MHYKKMKRVLAAA
+1 
-14 CAAAVT
+14 
-20 ASGFCPAAPVMAEEV
+20 
-35 YSAEDAADSSVQPQA
+35 
-50 SKETEAEDSTENMVL
+50 
-65 YWSDDLEETTAV
+65 
-77 SGTAANYWSD
+77 
-87 GTAAKNWT
+87 
-95 GLWQAKAFT
+95 
-104 NEKAVISL
+104 
-112 DRETF
+112 
-117 ASGSQSVHYS
+117 
-127 STDASGRISVSLGSA
+127 
-142 LQNVDFTKNYIL
+142 
-154 RARVKAENVTVSG
+154 
-167 NNGFYMRGKANN
+167 
-179 VTITPEGTR
+179 
-188 VNGTT
+188 
-193 DGWITY
+193 
-199 EVPLRNLAAV
+199 
-209 GGAQSG
+209 
-215 SLALEIFFDYLTGDV
+215 
-230 WFDSIE
+230 
-236 LWQDYQIS
+236 
-244 LSETE
+244 
-249 KTIKP
+249 
-254 GESFQLEVECDS
+254 
-266 EEVDLSKVTWS
+266 
-277 SSNPEAV
+277 
-284 SVDENGMIT
+284 
-293 AEKLGTAVITAK
+293 
-305 LDDSHTAACTVQV
+305 
-318 DDPEM
+318 
-323 MAPQYAKMRS
+323 
-333 RWTDRLTGNGSS
+333 
-345 ITDDEDFQTS
+345 
-355 MESMAQDAE
+355 
-364 EAMENMADIPADGSH
+364 
-379 VDALWSDLDLEIKY
+379 
-393 VATSDASYT
+393 
-402 EDLNTAYT
+402 
-410 RLQAMATAYAA
+410 
-421 ENCRLY
+421 
-427 HDEDLKERI
+427 
-436 LYALE
+436 
-441 WLYDNGYNENYNV
+441 
-454 EKQLYGNW
+454 
-462 WHWEIGIPQALG
+462 
-474 STVILMYDDLS
+474 
-485 QEQIDKF
+485 
-492 YATLYRFNQDPTV
+492 
-505 VYKVQ
+505 
-510 GWGTMEMTSAN
+510 
-521 LMDTSLVAALR
+521 
-532 SAIGNTQDG
+532 
-541 IGAAVNALGTV
+541 
-552 TGFVTEGDG
+552 
-561 FYEDG
+561 
-566 SCIQHSNLA
+566 
-575 YTGGYGLTLLK
+575 
-586 GIERI
+586 
-591 LLLSN
+591 
-596 DTAWQASADDLE
+596 
-608 SVYTWIWEGY
+608 
-618 RPLFADGAMMDMVS
+618 MMDMVS

-701 LAADESLEA
+701 LAADDSIEA

-728 HREGYTL
+728 HRDGYTL

-754 SKGWHI
+754 TKGWHI

-805 AYTSDKDYAGGSS
+805 AYTSDRDYAGGSS
-818 VDDLYATIAM
+818 VDDLYATVAM

-917 FPEGEDLEI
+917 FPEGADLEI

-962 HGDGTEGGAED
+962 HGDGTEEGAED

-979 PGRTKEQTAEYAS
+979 PGRTEEETAEYAS

-1003 EVQAAADRSSG
+1003 EVQAVADRSSG
-1014 VSGYQFWTAAS
+1014 ASGYQFWTAAS

-1116 VSTALLEYAIELAK
+1116 VSTAVLEYAIELAK
-1130 DADLTDVVPAV
+1130 DADLTDVVPAAA
-1141 VEKFNAA
+1141 EKFNAA

-1157 KVKAGDTSVTQ
+1157 QVKAGDTSVTQ
-1168 EMVEESWQELVRVMQ
+1168 EMVDESWQELVRAMQ

-1205 DLGRYLLA
+1205 DLDRYLLA
-1213 GQDAFAE
+1213 GQDAFTE
-1220 ALDGARA
+1220 ALDTARA
-1227 VAADENAMEKEIEQ
+1227 AAADENAMEKEIEE
-1241 AWKQLLDAMGNLRLK
+1241 AWRELLAAMGSLRLK
-1256 PDKGLLEELISQAQS
+1256 PSKDLLEDLISQAQS
-1271 VDTEAYTEE
+1271 VDTAAYTEE

-1286 AALADATAVF
+1286 AALADAAAVF
-1296 DNDQADKEQV
+1296 DDDQADKEQV

-1339 NSGTGTAGSGNGTE
+1339 NGGTGTAGSGTAE
-1353 STEAGGRDTGSTG
+1353 
-1366 SGSAGTVNSSADR
+1366 TVNSSADR

-1400 LACAAGSGLG
+1400 LVCAAGSGLG

>member
-1 MHYKKMKRVLAAA
+1 M
-14 CAAAVT
+14 
-20 ASGFCPAAPVMAEEV
+20 
-35 YSAEDAADSSVQPQA
+35 
-50 SKETEAEDSTENMVL
+50 
-65 YWSDDLEETTAV
+65 
-77 SGTAANYWSD
+77 
-87 GTAAKNWT
+87 
-95 GLWQAKAFT
+95 
-104 NEKAVISL
+104 
-112 DRETF
+112 
-117 ASGSQSVHYS
+117 
-127 STDASGRISVSLGSA
+127 
-142 LQNVDFTKNYIL
+142 
-154 RARVKAENVTVSG
+154 
-167 NNGFYMRGKANN
+167 
-179 VTITPEGTR
+179 
-188 VNGTT
+188 
-193 DGWITY
+193 
-199 EVPLRNLAAV
+199 
-209 GGAQSG
+209 
-215 SLALEIFFDYLTGDV
+215 

-254 GESFQLEVECDS
+254 GESFQLEVQCDS

-277 SSNPEAV
+277 SSNPDAV

-293 AEKLGTAVITAK
+293 AEALGTAVITAK
-305 LDDSHTAACTVQV
+305 LDESHTASCTVQV

-323 MAPQYAKMRS
+323 LAPQYAEMRS
-333 RWTDRLTGNGSS
+333 RWTERLTGNGSS

-355 MESMAQDAE
+355 METMAQDAE
-364 EAMENMADIPADGSH
+364 DAMENMADIPADGSH

-427 HDEDLKERI
+427 HNEDLKERI

-474 STVILMYDDLS
+474 STVILMYEDLT

-532 SAIGNTQDG
+532 STIGNTQDG

-645 TGRGILEAVV
+645 TGRGILEAIV

-665 KEQLLSFAKKQVL
+665 KEQLLSFAKKQML

-701 LAADESLEA
+701 LAADDSVEA

-717 KIFGSMDKAAV
+717 KIFGSMDKATI

-754 SKGWHI
+754 TKGWHI

-768 NGDTGQFSNNYW
+768 NGDAGQFSNNYW

-818 VDDLYATIAM
+818 VEDLYATIAM

-871 QIRDDGSNTL
+871 QIRDDGSNAL
-881 VVDGEEAQAELGE
+881 VVDGEETQAELGE
-894 SGAAGAEY
+894 SSAAGVEY
-902 AWIEGNNGTDSIGYY
+902 AWIEGNSGTDSIGYY

-962 HGDGTEGGAED
+962 HGDGTEEGAED

-979 PGRTKEQTAEYAS
+979 PGRTEEETAEYAS

-1014 VSGYQFWTAAS
+1014 ASGYQFWTAAS

-1060 TIHVSGYKNLQY
+1060 TIHVSGYENLQY

-1104 TLSYDAEKPETA
+1104 TLSYDAEKPEVS
-1116 VSTALLEYAIELAK
+1116 VSTAVLEYAIELAK

-1141 VEKFNAA
+1141 AEKFNAA

-1157 KVKAGDTSVTQ
+1157 KVKAGDTSITQ
-1168 EMVEESWQELVRVMQ
+1168 EMVDESWQELINIMQ

-1194 LNKVIAMAESL
+1194 LNKVIEMAESL
-1205 DLGRYLLA
+1205 DLSKYLEE
-1213 GQDAFAE
+1213 GKDRFAK
-1220 ALDGARA
+1220 ALDSART
-1227 VAADENAMEKEIEQ
+1227 VSADENALAADVES
-1241 AWKQLLDAMGNLRLK
+1241 AWQELLSAMGNLRLI
-1256 PDKGLLEELISQAQS
+1256 PDKSLLEDLISQAQS
-1271 VDTEAYTEE
+1271 IDTAAYTEE
-1280 SVQALT
+1280 SVQPFS
-1286 AALADATAVF
+1286 AALAQAIAVY
-1296 DNDQADKEQV
+1296 DDSQADADEV
-1306 EEAQSALKAALAGL
+1306 EKAETELKAAMENL
-1320 TAKTEAGGSDTA
+1320 TAKEETGGNTGD
-1332 GADTDTG
+1332 DNTDTG
-1339 NSGTGTAGSGNGTE
+1339 SADDGSSNAGNAGTGNTDTADKDGQN
-1353 STEAGGRDTGSTG
+1353 
-1366 SGSAGTVNSSADR
+1366 GSAQNTDR
-1379 AVKTGDSS
+1379 AAKTGDSFLT
-1387 PAVPLYAAAAALA
+1387 VPLYAAAAALA
-1400 LACAAGSGLG
+1400 LACAAGSGLR
-1410 KQADRGRKESK
+1410 KQADRGRKESE
-1421 DKE
+1421 DKK

>member
-1 MHYKKMKRVLAAA
+1 M
-14 CAAAVT
+14 
-20 ASGFCPAAPVMAEEV
+20 
-35 YSAEDAADSSVQPQA
+35 
-50 SKETEAEDSTENMVL
+50 
-65 YWSDDLEETTAV
+65 
-77 SGTAANYWSD
+77 
-87 GTAAKNWT
+87 
-95 GLWQAKAFT
+95 
-104 NEKAVISL
+104 
-112 DRETF
+112 
-117 ASGSQSVHYS
+117 
-127 STDASGRISVSLGSA
+127 
-142 LQNVDFTKNYIL
+142 
-154 RARVKAENVTVSG
+154 
-167 NNGFYMRGKANN
+167 
-179 VTITPEGTR
+179 
-188 VNGTT
+188 
-193 DGWITY
+193 
-199 EVPLRNLAAV
+199 
-209 GGAQSG
+209 
-215 SLALEIFFDYLTGDV
+215 

-254 GESFQLEVECDS
+254 GESFQLEVQCDS

-277 SSNPEAV
+277 SSNPDAV

-293 AEKLGTAVITAK
+293 AEALGTAVITAK
-305 LDDSHTAACTVQV
+305 LDESHTASCTVQV

-323 MAPQYAKMRS
+323 LAPQYAEMRS
-333 RWTDRLTGNGSS
+333 RWTERLTGNGSS

-355 MESMAQDAE
+355 METMAQDAE
-364 EAMENMADIPADGSH
+364 DAMENMADIPADGSH

-427 HDEDLKERI
+427 HNEDLKERI

-474 STVILMYDDLS
+474 STVILMYEDLT

-645 TGRGILEAVV
+645 TGRGILEAIV

-665 KEQLLSFAKKQVL
+665 KEQFLSFAKKQVL

-701 LAADESLEA
+701 LAADDSVEA

-717 KIFGSMDKAAV
+717 KIFGSMDKATI

-754 SKGWHI
+754 TKGWHI

-768 NGDTGQFSNNYW
+768 NGDAGQFSNNYW

-818 VDDLYATIAM
+818 VEDLYATIAM

-871 QIRDDGSNTL
+871 QIRDDGSNAL
-881 VVDGEEAQAELGE
+881 VVDGEEIQAELGE
-894 SGAAGAEY
+894 SSAAGVEY
-902 AWIEGNNGTDSIGYY
+902 AWIEGNSGTDSIGYY

-962 HGDGTEGGAED
+962 HGDGAED

-979 PGRTKEQTAEYAS
+979 PGRTEEETAEYAS

-1014 VSGYQFWTAAS
+1014 ASGYQFWTAAS

-1060 TIHVSGYKNLQY
+1060 TIHVSGYENLQY

-1078 VSVNVT
+1078 AVVNAT
-1084 ADGADITVDTSAAA
+1084 EDGVDITVDTSAGA
-1098 GESFEL
+1098 GKTYEL
-1104 TLSYDAEKPETA
+1104 TLTYEEEGSETS

-1148 LANAEEIVE
+1148 LSNAEEIVE

-1168 EMVEESWQELVRVMQ
+1168 EMVDESWQELVRAMQ

-1205 DLGRYLLA
+1205 DLDGYLLA
-1213 GQDAFAE
+1213 GQDVFTE
-1220 ALDGARA
+1220 ALDSARA
-1227 VAADENAMEKEIEQ
+1227 VAADENAMEKEIEE
-1241 AWKQLLDAMGNLRLK
+1241 AWKQLLAAMGDLRLK
-1256 PDKGLLEELISQAQS
+1256 PDKELLDNLISQAQS
-1271 VDTEAYTEE
+1271 IDTSVYTEE

-1286 AALADATAVF
+1286 AALTEAAAVF
-1296 DNDQADKEQV
+1296 EDDQADKDQV
-1306 EEAQSALKAALAGL
+1306 TEAETALKAALEGLIESDKADENAGN
-1320 TAKTEAGGSDTA
+1320 G
-1332 GADTDTG
+1332 GADTGSSDDGSADAG
-1339 NSGTGTAGSGNGTE
+1339 NTDAGNAGAGNTGSGN
-1353 STEAGGRDTGSTG
+1353 ANTGNKDG
-1366 SGSAGTVNSSADR
+1366 QNGSAQNTDR
-1379 AVKTGDSS
+1379 AAKTGDSF
-1387 PAVPLYAAAAALA
+1387 PTVPLYAAAAALA
-1400 LACAAGSGLG
+1400 LACAAGSGLR
-1410 KQADRGRKESK
+1410 KQADRGRKESE
-1421 DKE
+1421 DKK

>member
-1 MHYKKMKRVLAAA
+1 M
-14 CAAAVT
+14 
-20 ASGFCPAAPVMAEEV
+20 
-35 YSAEDAADSSVQPQA
+35 
-50 SKETEAEDSTENMVL
+50 
-65 YWSDDLEETTAV
+65 
-77 SGTAANYWSD
+77 
-87 GTAAKNWT
+87 
-95 GLWQAKAFT
+95 
-104 NEKAVISL
+104 
-112 DRETF
+112 
-117 ASGSQSVHYS
+117 
-127 STDASGRISVSLGSA
+127 
-142 LQNVDFTKNYIL
+142 
-154 RARVKAENVTVSG
+154 
-167 NNGFYMRGKANN
+167 
-179 VTITPEGTR
+179 
-188 VNGTT
+188 
-193 DGWITY
+193 
-199 EVPLRNLAAV
+199 
-209 GGAQSG
+209 
-215 SLALEIFFDYLTGDV
+215 

-254 GESFQLEVECDS
+254 GESFQLEVQCDS

-277 SSNPEAV
+277 SSNPDAV

-293 AEKLGTAVITAK
+293 AEALGTAVITAK
-305 LDDSHTAACTVQV
+305 LDESHTASCTVQV

-323 MAPQYAKMRS
+323 LAPQYAEMRS
-333 RWTDRLTGNGSS
+333 RWTERLTGNGSS

-355 MESMAQDAE
+355 METMAQDAE
-364 EAMENMADIPADGSH
+364 DAMENMADIPADGSH

-427 HDEDLKERI
+427 HNEDLKERI

-474 STVILMYDDLS
+474 STVILMYEDLT

-645 TGRGILEAVV
+645 TGRGILEAIV
-655 LLADGAPEDR
+655 LLADGAPDDR

-701 LAADESLEA
+701 LAADDSVEA

-717 KIFGSMDKAAV
+717 KIFGSMDKATI

-754 SKGWHI
+754 TKGWHI

-768 NGDTGQFSNNYW
+768 NGDAGQFSNNYW

-818 VDDLYATIAM
+818 VEDLYATIAM

-871 QIRDDGSNTL
+871 QIQDDGSNAL
-881 VVDGEEAQAELGE
+881 VVDGEETQAELGE
-894 SGAAGAEY
+894 SSAVGVEY
-902 AWIEGNNGTDSIGYY
+902 AWIEGNSGTDSIGYY

-962 HGDGTEGGAED
+962 HGDGTEDGAED

-979 PGRTKEQTAEYAS
+979 PGRTKEETAEYAS
-992 GSEIEIISNTA
+992 GSEIEIIFNTA

-1014 VSGYQFWTAAS
+1014 ASGYQFWTAAS

-1157 KVKAGDTSVTQ
+1157 QVKAGDTSVTQ
-1168 EMVEESWQELVRVMQ
+1168 EMVDESWQELVRAMQ

-1205 DLGRYLLA
+1205 DLDGYLLA
-1213 GQDAFAE
+1213 GQDVFTE
-1220 ALDGARA
+1220 ALDSARA
-1227 VAADENAMEKEIEQ
+1227 VAADENAMEKEIEE
-1241 AWKQLLDAMGNLRLK
+1241 AWKQLLAAMGDLRLK
-1256 PDKGLLEELISQAQS
+1256 PDKELLDNLISQAQS
-1271 VDTEAYTEE
+1271 IDTSVYTEE

-1286 AALADATAVF
+1286 AALAEAAAVF
-1296 DNDQADKEQV
+1296 EDDQADKDQV
-1306 EEAQSALKAALAGL
+1306 AEAETALKAALEGLIESDKADENAGN
-1320 TAKTEAGGSDTA
+1320 G
-1332 GADTDTG
+1332 GADTGSSDDGSADAGNTDAGNANTG
-1339 NSGTGTAGSGNGTE
+1339 NKDGQ
-1353 STEAGGRDTGSTG
+1353 
-1366 SGSAGTVNSSADR
+1366 SGSAQNTDR
-1379 AVKTGDSS
+1379 AAKTGDSF
-1387 PAVPLYAAAAALA
+1387 PTVPLYAAAAALA
-1400 LACAAGSGLG
+1400 LACAAGSGLR
-1410 KQADRGRKESK
+1410 KQADRGRKESE
-1421 DKE
+1421 DKK

>member
-1 MHYKKMKRVLAAA
+1 M
-14 CAAAVT
+14 
-20 ASGFCPAAPVMAEEV
+20 
-35 YSAEDAADSSVQPQA
+35 
-50 SKETEAEDSTENMVL
+50 
-65 YWSDDLEETTAV
+65 
-77 SGTAANYWSD
+77 
-87 GTAAKNWT
+87 
-95 GLWQAKAFT
+95 
-104 NEKAVISL
+104 
-112 DRETF
+112 
-117 ASGSQSVHYS
+117 
-127 STDASGRISVSLGSA
+127 
-142 LQNVDFTKNYIL
+142 
-154 RARVKAENVTVSG
+154 
-167 NNGFYMRGKANN
+167 
-179 VTITPEGTR
+179 
-188 VNGTT
+188 
-193 DGWITY
+193 
-199 EVPLRNLAAV
+199 
-209 GGAQSG
+209 
-215 SLALEIFFDYLTGDV
+215 

-254 GESFQLEVECDS
+254 GESFQLEVQCDS

-277 SSNPEAV
+277 SSNPDAV

-293 AEKLGTAVITAK
+293 AEALGTAVITAK
-305 LDDSHTAACTVQV
+305 LDESHTASCTVQV

-323 MAPQYAKMRS
+323 LAPQYAEMRS
-333 RWTDRLTGNGSS
+333 RWTERLTGNGSS

-355 MESMAQDAE
+355 METMAQDAE
-364 EAMENMADIPADGSH
+364 DAMENMADIPADGSH

-427 HDEDLKERI
+427 HNEDLKERI

-474 STVILMYDDLS
+474 STVILMYEDLT

-645 TGRGILEAVV
+645 TGRGILEAIV
-655 LLADGAPEDR
+655 LLADGAPDDR
-665 KEQLLSFAKKQVL
+665 KEQLLSFAKKQML

-701 LAADESLEA
+701 LAADDSVEA

-717 KIFGSMDKAAV
+717 KIFGSMDKATI

-754 SKGWHI
+754 TKGWHI

-768 NGDTGQFSNNYW
+768 NGDAGQFSNNYW

-818 VDDLYATIAM
+818 VEDLYATIAM

-871 QIRDDGSNTL
+871 QIRDDGSNAL
-881 VVDGEEAQAELGE
+881 VVDGEETQAELGE
-894 SGAAGAEY
+894 SSAAGVEY
-902 AWIEGNNGTDSIGYY
+902 AWIEGNSGTDSIGYY

-962 HGDGTEGGAED
+962 HGDGTEEGAED

-979 PGRTKEQTAEYAS
+979 PGRTEEETAEYAS

-1014 VSGYQFWTAAS
+1014 ASGYQFWTAAS

-1078 VSVNVT
+1078 AVVNAT
-1084 ADGADITVDTSAAA
+1084 EDGVDITVDTSAGA
-1098 GESFEL
+1098 GKTYEL
-1104 TLSYDAEKPETA
+1104 TLTYEEEGSETS

-1148 LANAEEIVE
+1148 LSNAEEIVE

-1168 EMVEESWQELVRVMQ
+1168 EMVDESWQELVRAMQ

-1205 DLGRYLLA
+1205 DLDGYLLA
-1213 GQDAFAE
+1213 GQDVFTE
-1220 ALDGARA
+1220 ALDSARA
-1227 VAADENAMEKEIEQ
+1227 VAADENAMEKEIEE
-1241 AWKQLLDAMGNLRLK
+1241 AWKQLLAAMGDLRLK
-1256 PDKGLLEELISQAQS
+1256 PDKELLDNLISQAQS
-1271 VDTEAYTEE
+1271 IDTSVYTEE

-1286 AALADATAVF
+1286 AALAEAAAVF
-1296 DNDQADKEQV
+1296 EDDQADKDQV
-1306 EEAQSALKAALAGL
+1306 TEAETALKAALEGLIESDKADENAGN
-1320 TAKTEAGGSDTA
+1320 G
-1332 GADTDTG
+1332 GADTGSSDDGSADAG
-1339 NSGTGTAGSGNGTE
+1339 NTDAGNAGAGNTGSGN
-1353 STEAGGRDTGSTG
+1353 ANTGNKDG
-1366 SGSAGTVNSSADR
+1366 QSGSAQNTDR
-1379 AVKTGDSS
+1379 AAKTGDSF
-1387 PAVPLYAAAAALA
+1387 PTVPLYAAAAALA
-1400 LACAAGSGLG
+1400 LACAAGSGLR
-1410 KQADRGRKESK
+1410 KQADRGRKESE
-1421 DKE
+1421 DKK

>member
-1 MHYKKMKRVLAAA
+1 M
-14 CAAAVT
+14 
-20 ASGFCPAAPVMAEEV
+20 
-35 YSAEDAADSSVQPQA
+35 
-50 SKETEAEDSTENMVL
+50 
-65 YWSDDLEETTAV
+65 
-77 SGTAANYWSD
+77 
-87 GTAAKNWT
+87 
-95 GLWQAKAFT
+95 
-104 NEKAVISL
+104 
-112 DRETF
+112 
-117 ASGSQSVHYS
+117 
-127 STDASGRISVSLGSA
+127 
-142 LQNVDFTKNYIL
+142 
-154 RARVKAENVTVSG
+154 
-167 NNGFYMRGKANN
+167 
-179 VTITPEGTR
+179 
-188 VNGTT
+188 
-193 DGWITY
+193 
-199 EVPLRNLAAV
+199 
-209 GGAQSG
+209 
-215 SLALEIFFDYLTGDV
+215 

-254 GESFQLEVECDS
+254 GESFQLEVQCDS

-277 SSNPEAV
+277 SSNPDAV

-293 AEKLGTAVITAK
+293 AEALGTAVITAK
-305 LDDSHTAACTVQV
+305 LDESHTASCTVQV

-323 MAPQYAKMRS
+323 LAPQYAEMRS
-333 RWTDRLTGNGSS
+333 RWTERLTGNGSS

-355 MESMAQDAE
+355 METMAQDAE
-364 EAMENMADIPADGSH
+364 DAMENMADIPADGSH

-427 HDEDLKERI
+427 HNEDLKERI

-474 STVILMYDDLS
+474 STVILMYEDLT

-645 TGRGILEAVV
+645 TGRGILEAIV

-701 LAADESLEA
+701 LAADDSVEA

-717 KIFGSMDKAAV
+717 KIFGSMDKATI

-754 SKGWHI
+754 TKGWHI

-768 NGDTGQFSNNYW
+768 NGDAGQFSNNYW

-818 VDDLYATIAM
+818 VEDLYATIAM

-871 QIRDDGSNTL
+871 QIRDDGSNAL
-881 VVDGEEAQAELGE
+881 VVDGEETQAELGE
-894 SGAAGAEY
+894 SSAAGVEY
-902 AWIEGNNGTDSIGYY
+902 AWIEGNSGTDSIGYY

-962 HGDGTEGGAED
+962 HGDGAED

-979 PGRTKEQTAEYAS
+979 PGRTEEETAEYAS

-1014 VSGYQFWTAAS
+1014 ASGYQFWTAAS

-1078 VSVNVT
+1078 AVVNAT
-1084 ADGADITVDTSAAA
+1084 EDGVDITVDTSAGA
-1098 GESFEL
+1098 GKTYEL
-1104 TLSYDAEKPETA
+1104 TLTYEEEGAETS

-1148 LANAEEIVE
+1148 LSNAEEIVE
-1157 KVKAGDTSVTQ
+1157 KVKAGDTSITQ
-1168 EMVEESWQELVRVMQ
+1168 EMVDESWQELVRAMQ

-1205 DLGRYLLA
+1205 DLDGYLLA
-1213 GQDAFAE
+1213 GQDVFTE
-1220 ALDGARA
+1220 ALDSARA
-1227 VAADENAMEKEIEQ
+1227 VAADENAMEKEIEE
-1241 AWKQLLDAMGNLRLK
+1241 AWKQLLAAMGDLRLK
-1256 PDKGLLEELISQAQS
+1256 PDKELLDNLISQAQS
-1271 VDTEAYTEE
+1271 IDTSVYTEE

-1286 AALADATAVF
+1286 AALAEAAAVF
-1296 DNDQADKEQV
+1296 EDDQADKDQV
-1306 EEAQSALKAALAGL
+1306 TEAETALKAALEGLIESDKADENAGN
-1320 TAKTEAGGSDTA
+1320 G
-1332 GADTDTG
+1332 GADTGSSDDGSADAG
-1339 NSGTGTAGSGNGTE
+1339 NTDAGNAGAGNAGSGN
-1353 STEAGGRDTGSTG
+1353 ANTGNKDG
-1366 SGSAGTVNSSADR
+1366 QSGSAQNTDR
-1379 AVKTGDSS
+1379 AAKTGDSF
-1387 PAVPLYAAAAALA
+1387 PTVPLYAAAAALA
-1400 LACAAGSGLG
+1400 LACAAGSGLR
-1410 KQADRGRKESK
+1410 KQADRGRKESE
-1421 DKE
+1421 DKK

>member
-1 MHYKKMKRVLAAA
+1 M
-14 CAAAVT
+14 
-20 ASGFCPAAPVMAEEV
+20 
-35 YSAEDAADSSVQPQA
+35 
-50 SKETEAEDSTENMVL
+50 
-65 YWSDDLEETTAV
+65 
-77 SGTAANYWSD
+77 
-87 GTAAKNWT
+87 
-95 GLWQAKAFT
+95 
-104 NEKAVISL
+104 
-112 DRETF
+112 
-117 ASGSQSVHYS
+117 
-127 STDASGRISVSLGSA
+127 
-142 LQNVDFTKNYIL
+142 
-154 RARVKAENVTVSG
+154 
-167 NNGFYMRGKANN
+167 
-179 VTITPEGTR
+179 
-188 VNGTT
+188 
-193 DGWITY
+193 
-199 EVPLRNLAAV
+199 
-209 GGAQSG
+209 
-215 SLALEIFFDYLTGDV
+215 

-254 GESFQLEVECDS
+254 GESFQLEVQCDS

-277 SSNPEAV
+277 SSNPDAV

-293 AEKLGTAVITAK
+293 AEVLGTAVITAK
-305 LDDSHTAACTVQV
+305 LDESHTASCTVQV

-323 MAPQYAKMRS
+323 LAPQYAEMRS
-333 RWTDRLTGNGSS
+333 RWTERLTGNGSS

-355 MESMAQDAE
+355 METMAQDAE
-364 EAMENMADIPADGSH
+364 DAMENMADIPADGSH
-379 VDALWSDLDLEIKY
+379 VDAFWSDLDLEIKY

-427 HDEDLKERI
+427 HNEDLKERI

-474 STVILMYDDLS
+474 STVILMYEDLT

-645 TGRGILEAVV
+645 TGRGILEAIV

-701 LAADESLEA
+701 LAADDSVEA

-717 KIFGSMDKAAV
+717 KIFGSMDKATI

-754 SKGWHI
+754 TKGWHI

-768 NGDTGQFSNNYW
+768 NGDAGQFSNNYW

-818 VDDLYATIAM
+818 VEDLYATIAM

-871 QIRDDGSNTL
+871 QIRDDGSNAL
-881 VVDGEEAQAELGE
+881 VVDGEETQAELGE
-894 SGAAGAEY
+894 SSAAGVEY
-902 AWIEGNNGTDSIGYY
+902 AWIEGNSGTDSIGYY

-962 HGDGTEGGAED
+962 HGDGTEEGAED

-979 PGRTKEQTAEYAS
+979 PGRTEEETAEYAS

-1014 VSGYQFWTAAS
+1014 ASGYQFWTAAS

-1060 TIHVSGYKNLQY
+1060 TIHVSGYENLQY

-1104 TLSYDAEKPETA
+1104 TLSYDAEKPEVS
-1116 VSTALLEYAIELAK
+1116 VSTAVLEYAIELAK

-1141 VEKFNAA
+1141 AEKFNAA

-1157 KVKAGDTSVTQ
+1157 KVKAGDTSITQ
-1168 EMVEESWQELVRVMQ
+1168 EMVDESWQELINIMQ

-1194 LNKVIAMAESL
+1194 LNKVIEMAESL
-1205 DLGRYLLA
+1205 DLSKYLEE
-1213 GQDAFAE
+1213 GKDRFAK
-1220 ALDGARA
+1220 ALDSART
-1227 VAADENAMEKEIEQ
+1227 VSADENALAADVES
-1241 AWKQLLDAMGNLRLK
+1241 AWQELLSAMGNLRLI
-1256 PDKGLLEELISQAQS
+1256 PDKSLLEDLISQAQS
-1271 VDTEAYTEE
+1271 IDTAAYTEE
-1280 SVQALT
+1280 SVQPFS
-1286 AALADATAVF
+1286 AALAQAIAVY
-1296 DNDQADKEQV
+1296 DDSQADADEV
-1306 EEAQSALKAALAGL
+1306 EKAETELKAAMENL
-1320 TAKTEAGGSDTA
+1320 TAKEETGGNTGD
-1332 GADTDTG
+1332 DNTDTG
-1339 NSGTGTAGSGNGTE
+1339 SADDGSSNAGNAGTGNTDTADKDGQN
-1353 STEAGGRDTGSTG
+1353 
-1366 SGSAGTVNSSADR
+1366 GSAQNTDR
-1379 AVKTGDSS
+1379 AAKTGDSFLT
-1387 PAVPLYAAAAALA
+1387 VPLYAAAAALA
-1400 LACAAGSGLG
+1400 LACAAGSGLR
-1410 KQADRGRKESK
+1410 KQADRGRKESE
-1421 DKE
+1421 DKK

>member
-1 MHYKKMKRVLAAA
+1 M
-14 CAAAVT
+14 
-20 ASGFCPAAPVMAEEV
+20 
-35 YSAEDAADSSVQPQA
+35 
-50 SKETEAEDSTENMVL
+50 
-65 YWSDDLEETTAV
+65 
-77 SGTAANYWSD
+77 
-87 GTAAKNWT
+87 
-95 GLWQAKAFT
+95 
-104 NEKAVISL
+104 
-112 DRETF
+112 
-117 ASGSQSVHYS
+117 
-127 STDASGRISVSLGSA
+127 
-142 LQNVDFTKNYIL
+142 
-154 RARVKAENVTVSG
+154 
-167 NNGFYMRGKANN
+167 
-179 VTITPEGTR
+179 
-188 VNGTT
+188 
-193 DGWITY
+193 
-199 EVPLRNLAAV
+199 
-209 GGAQSG
+209 
-215 SLALEIFFDYLTGDV
+215 

-249 KTIKP
+249 KTIKL
-254 GESFQLEVECDS
+254 GESFQLEVQCDS

-277 SSNPEAV
+277 SSNPDAV

-293 AEKLGTAVITAK
+293 AEALGTAVITVK
-305 LDDSHTAACTVQV
+305 LDESHTASCTVQV

-323 MAPQYAKMRS
+323 LAPQYAEMRS
-333 RWTDRLTGNGSS
+333 RWTERLTGNGSS

-355 MESMAQDAE
+355 METMAQDAE
-364 EAMENMADIPADGSH
+364 DAMENMADIPADGSH

-427 HDEDLKERI
+427 HNEDLKERI

-474 STVILMYDDLS
+474 STVILMYEDLT

-645 TGRGILEAVV
+645 TGRGILEAIV
-655 LLADGAPEDR
+655 LLADGAPDDR

-701 LAADESLEA
+701 LAADDSVEA

-717 KIFGSMDKAAV
+717 KIFGSMDKATI

-754 SKGWHI
+754 TKGWHI

-768 NGDTGQFSNNYW
+768 NGDAGQFSNNYW

-818 VDDLYATIAM
+818 VEDLYATIAM

-871 QIRDDGSNTL
+871 QIRDDGSNAL
-881 VVDGEEAQAELGE
+881 VVDGEETQAELGE
-894 SGAAGAEY
+894 SSAAGVEY
-902 AWIEGNNGTDSIGYY
+902 AWIEGNSGTDSIGYY

-962 HGDGTEGGAED
+962 HGDGTEEGAED

-979 PGRTKEQTAEYAS
+979 PGRTEEETAEYAS

-1014 VSGYQFWTAAS
+1014 ASGYQFWTAAS

-1078 VSVNVT
+1078 AVVNAT
-1084 ADGADITVDTSAAA
+1084 EDGVDITVDTSAGA
-1098 GESFEL
+1098 GKTYEL
-1104 TLSYDAEKPETA
+1104 TLTYEEEGSETS

-1148 LANAEEIVE
+1148 LSNAEEIVE

-1168 EMVEESWQELVRVMQ
+1168 EMVDESWQELVRAMQ

-1205 DLGRYLLA
+1205 DLDGYLLA
-1213 GQDAFAE
+1213 GQDVFTE
-1220 ALDGARA
+1220 ALDSARA
-1227 VAADENAMEKEIEQ
+1227 VAADENAMEKEIEE
-1241 AWKQLLDAMGNLRLK
+1241 AWKQLLAAMGDLRLK
-1256 PDKGLLEELISQAQS
+1256 PDKELLDNLISQAQS
-1271 VDTEAYTEE
+1271 IDTSVYTEE

-1286 AALADATAVF
+1286 AALAEAAAVF
-1296 DNDQADKEQV
+1296 EDDQADKDQV
-1306 EEAQSALKAALAGL
+1306 TEAETALKAALEGLIESDKADENAGN
-1320 TAKTEAGGSDTA
+1320 G
-1332 GADTDTG
+1332 GADTGSSDDGSADAGNTDAGNAGAGNTGSENANTG
-1339 NSGTGTAGSGNGTE
+1339 NKDGQ
-1353 STEAGGRDTGSTG
+1353 
-1366 SGSAGTVNSSADR
+1366 SGSAQNTDR
-1379 AVKTGDSS
+1379 AAKTGDSF
-1387 PAVPLYAAAAALA
+1387 PTVPLYAAAAALA
-1400 LACAAGSGLG
+1400 LACAAGSGLR
-1410 KQADRGRKESK
+1410 KQADRGRKESE
-1421 DKE
+1421 DKK